1 MKLKRNFKTLLMI
14 IATVMS
20 VVSGILIDSGT
31 LAYAATTYTL
41 TLNWDDGVEWVATDR
56 NGTDRWEKGGSKTF
70 QAGSK
75 AYTYVKLRNGATVKS
90 FFSRQENYEWT
101 DYTYIS
107 GDLCYD
113 TWTMHDNRNVDIYTS
128 VSSSADVSY
137 DWDNL
142 VTGSKHYH
150 SSNGNESS
158 WSNLRDDLGRSP
170 APVYS
175 IYYKLQENRYR
186 ETCYGDNQE
195 DKDFGGYEIMLR
207 TEDSH
212 NSYWYGQSSYAN
224 GDRFDDWYR
233 DEFEGIKLSNLAIV
247 PVQIKGDKF
256 LQINISVK
264 NTNSYAK
271 EISLATCSD
280 IQVADDDNAATFFN
294 GNGFTMTNM
303 YCETSDNY
311 PFGTIPTATLNV
323 YAKDVPGYVTDADA
337 VYIGH
342 FVYRKEHVWLNNV
355 LGDKATN
362 YNKYAHGGTSGEG
375 ELDSGFSIAW
385 KNRTIAAGQTQTY
398 SYIIGIGKY
407 NSDNKITFNA
417 NGGELKTPGTS
428 INNPSGNYS
437 NKVTVTYG
445 TDTYSSMSNDIPER
459 AGYTFDG
466 WWTTPND
473 SNASVMVYD
482 ASGKCNNDCNYW
494 KNNQWQGT
502 NDLTVYAHWKANTYT
517 VRLNTGDIPSSELTK
532 LTETASTEGWTWN
545 ENGRYFSKAFV
556 QNENNYL
563 PGVNKFFSA
572 NNYESVGSK
581 VTDKYFVQDKAK
593 NPTKVL
599 YNWWTS
605 GEGGTDIG
613 RGKKIYNNLY
623 EISKDNSGIVNLYP
637 HWMGYTTVFN
647 YTDNA
652 PANTAGLTVTI
663 NNSINDGMDNCLYQV
678 YGSCFFYKGTDGEYH
693 DYEEGTNPD
702 LKVTASIP
710 DNNGYK
716 YIFNGWHHK
725 NWNYLTDGLGKLTY
739 KNNYDIGK
747 GKASYVLSPHFSRV
761 GISYDVR
768 LNANVP
774 ENTESTLQVLHRNGI
789 SSYIYDSNSRYF
801 SRELTYDDL
810 QDMLSPDVYSLKGY
824 HLVSRSNWYTEKTG
838 GNTVSAPCNNTKT
851 EYPDWTEKNWNLTTT
866 DGATVDLYARWQANN
881 YKIAYNLDGGTYGT
895 SHPTSAD
902 YDTMVTID
910 NPSKSG
916 YTFTGWTI
924 TGYDSTA
931 SGHNASAWTEET
943 GTSYKNLTATD
954 GATVT
959 FTATWKKEAPKTAN
973 LQTTGDVGIKTTS
986 HATKTVVNI
995 GSSVQVSAVLNTG
1008 YVFKGWYNGDVK
1020 VSDDLSFVY
1029 TMPNKDTVL
1038 TAKTEIKWYTM
1049 TFDPN
1054 GGILKNP
1061 GNNLYNAEWK
1071 NGNTVSVGWNIND
1084 FCYMNGDIPTRRG
1097 YRFTGWYLGSE
1108 SVYNKYGI
1116 AIKNSSLYSY
1126 DTDYHWRYDGNVTVK
1141 AGWDAINYKIS
1152 YKVVTGAGSIPSQT
1166 VYYGD
1171 SFTLAD
1177 GNAFTYTGHTFS
1189 HWYVRRSSDKKV
1201 FCYDGNWHTTDGSD
1215 LYGSDVSNWYPYNN
1229 SGLTFEMND
1238 SWIRSDIDADEEFV
1252 FWGFWAADEYNII
1265 YNLNGGTLNGKTN
1278 PDTYNIETPTFTL
1291 NNPTRTGYIFAGWCE
1306 SKDTSYVYNR
1316 NANEVIKKD
1325 ESDSTS
1331 CFIPECYASL
1341 DYAPVFD
1348 PAYYLAKYPDL
1359 KSAYGDDA
1367 NKALSHFVKYGMKEG
1382 RQGSAEFEVNAY
1394 KAKYKDLKDAF
1405 GDNLPKYYIHY
1416 ILAGKSEGR
1425 TISQA
1430 SISIY
1435 QGSIG
1440 NRTYTATWTP
1450 IEYSIVYTK
1459 GYTNNA
1465 KDDVIQSGIKYN
1477 KDVTLI
1483 SNPFTGRS
1491 YTVKYSTSTTDRDWD
1506 KVTAPAGFNGT
1517 LEFAHWNIL
1526 SKTYAAGTKLKNLTT
1541 KNGDKITATAQW
1553 KDKKFTLPVV
1563 SRPGY
1568 VFAGWYSMVD
1578 RKVYK
1583 ANTEY
1588 TISQAL
1594 TAYDNTFTAQWTA
1607 KTDTP
1612 YKVEHY
1618 KMNLDGTT
1626 YTLADTDNFKGTT
1639 DTSVTPAIKTYEGFT
1654 SPSTQTVTIK
1664 GDGTTVV
1671 KYYYTRNKYTLD
1683 LNGLIN
1689 GTLRGNLVDVVK
1701 NPITGAEDRHTAG
1714 TAVVT
1719 VNGTVVGN
1727 KVTDYC
1733 NEVYYG
1739 SSISIITTAESGYNI
1754 IDNSNVNFKMPAEG
1768 KTVTVTINAK
1778 DTKYLVRHWKKN
1790 VNTDSKTYNENSLN
1804 DSNYTMYDAEYLNG
1818 KAYSW
1823 VKPVVRTLEGFTY
1836 KGVLPSEGTAYVK
1849 PDGTTVI
1856 DVYYTR
1862 NTYTINGGNV
1872 NANVEYG
1879 NGISSV
1885 SGLKTYEYEQKVTLT
1900 ANLKVG
1906 YHWHGTDKCA
1916 SSGKYPTGWYSRNN
1930 SGVDGILTDNT
1941 TYNSQTIK
1949 FNMPARNVYLGVK
1962 ATNNSYTVV
1971 YNKNQ
1976 PVEPKSISNVT
1987 GSTESQTF
1995 IYDESQNLRNNGF
2008 TLTGYTRKSGWM
2020 TKPSKNGNGT
2030 ADFSYGQSVK
2040 NLTTVNL
2047 GTVNLYAIWEDNAP
2061 EEINISST
2069 NNFAATQTV
2078 TLTARDYGSGI
2089 NYISFGKDE
2098 KYEKVTCNADGSVTF
2113 TRKVNASGTYIFSV
2127 KDKNGKVSKK
2137 TITFYQTTLNTNK
2150 NNIVSSDGKNVIESD
2165 FTSVPETLST
2175 YISINEAGKSI
2186 TPVTKRDGVDF
2197 KRDGVDFLGW
2207 STDRKGK
2214 TGIISIKADG
2224 NKTCYAIW
2232 KDTKKPVAV
2241 LEDVTSNLSASQT
2254 ITFKLY
2260 DTAEGKTNTGSDIA
2274 GYYIGTNPDAKS
2286 NTKKNVTADKNGTY
2300 SGSETITLNGE
2311 TTYYIFPYDKAGNI
2325 GDTIKL
2331 KSTGNN
2337 NTPEITPG
2345 ILFHRVDFNANG
2357 STDSPATV
2365 NIPYAVIPHGSTI
2378 TMPTAYRLGYHDYT
2392 GSDEQTADNDGKTS
2406 YWGTDSK
2413 AVTGFNTLK
2422 VTKSQTCFALWKANK
2437 YTITLVS
2444 NKPDTKNGYR
2454 VNSTYSPENDTK
2466 ITVTFDEVIP
2476 FSKAKNPE
2484 ITGWTFKGYAFNE
2497 LSTSDNNNSKT
2508 VVSTNQKFGLQFVK
2522 DWYKDAGKTFE
2533 NVSDITLYAAW
2544 SENRYTVN
2552 YNTTGGTALKLNRI
2566 TYWYEDEFSLPDA
2579 TGDYYNTF
2587 MKLEDNK
2594 KAVTTYRPAH
2604 HFVMWK
2610 CVSDENSNGDVYSS
2624 GGKAVR
2630 LVSKNNGE
2638 CTLNAVWK
2646 QKQIVT
2652 LNITSDTFKESMT
2665 NDYAALADAMWA
2677 EKGTGYI
2684 KDQTAIKEYTFT
2696 KTSDIKETK

>member
-1 MKLKRNFKTLLMI
+1 MKLKRTFKTLLMI

-20 VVSGILIDSGT
+20 VVSGILIDSGI

-75 AYTYVKLRNGATVKS
+75 AYTYVKLKNGATVKS
-90 FFSRQENYEWT
+90 FFSRQENKDWT
-101 DYTYIS
+101 DYTYTS
-107 GDLCYD
+107 GSLCYD
-113 TWTMHDNRNVDIYTS
+113 TWTMYNNRNVDIYTS

-142 VTGSKHYH
+142 VTSSKHYH
-150 SSNGNESS
+150 SSNGNEAS

-170 APVYS
+170 APIYS

-311 PFGTIPTATLNV
+311 HGGTIPAATLNV

-362 YNKYAHGGTSGEG
+362 YNKYKHGGTSGEG

-581 VTDKYFVQDKAK
+581 VTDKYFVQDKTK

-605 GEGGTDIG
+605 ASGGTDIG

-693 DYEEGTNPD
+693 DYEGTNPD

-710 DNNGYK
+710 DSNGYK

-739 KNNYDIGK
+739 KNNYNIGQ
-747 GKASYVLSPHFSRV
+747 GKTSYSLSPHFSRV
-761 GISYDVR
+761 GINYNVR

-774 ENTESTLQVLHRNGI
+774 DTESTLQVLHQNGI
-789 SSYIYDSNSRYF
+789 SSYIYNSTSRYF
-801 SRELTYDDL
+801 SRELTYDDS

-866 DGATVDLYARWQANN
+866 DRATVDLYARWQANN

-902 YDTMVTID
+902 YDTIVTID
-910 NPSKSG
+910 NPSKAG

-959 FTATWKKEAPKTAN
+959 FTATWSKEAPKTARYTVKHYQMN
-973 LQTTGDVGIKTTS
+973 TDGTYPSTPTNMESFSGLIGSSVTPAVKDYGQIFDKPSTKTVTISADGNTTVEYKYPRKKARVIVGKSTGIKTTDPVPGDY
-986 HATKTVVNI
+986 ADGYIGQTVTL
-995 GSSVQVSAVLNTG
+995 SAIPETG
-1008 YVFKGWYNGDVK
+1008 YRFKNWTSLLKENYGTVFSTTAGFNYTLTYNDSTAIQHQYGNGT
-1020 VSDDLSFVY
+1020 S
-1029 TMPNKDTVL
+1029 TMWGAYMQANAEPITYN
-1038 TAKTEIKWYTM
+1038 IKYNY
-1049 TFDPN
+1049 N
-1054 GGILKNP
+1054 GGIKGAFAPTSAKYNEDVKISNPTKKNCIFAGWTITGYDPNTSGHSSATWTDETGASFKNLASVEGKTVTFTATWVQKDVHLVTISGRGIKLSKPLSYDGHVGETKRITAELKP
-1061 GNNLYNAEWK
+1061 
-1071 NGNTVSVGWNIND
+1071 
-1084 FCYMNGDIPTRRG
+1084 G
-1097 YRFTGWYLGSE
+1097 YRFVNWTNYYNANEVISTDKDFDYKLTDKDYDNYL
-1108 SVYNKYGI
+1108 
-1116 AIKNSSLYSY
+1116 
-1126 DTDYHWRYDGNVTVK
+1126 
-1141 AGWDAINYKIS
+1141 
-1152 YKVVTGAGSIPSQT
+1152 
-1166 VYYGD
+1166 
-1171 SFTLAD
+1171 
-1177 GNAFTYTGHTFS
+1177 
-1189 HWYVRRSSDKKV
+1189 SDKGGTYLK
-1201 FCYDGNWHTTDGSD
+1201 
-1215 LYGSDVSNWYPYNN
+1215 SNAVP
-1229 SGLTFEMND
+1229 
-1238 SWIRSDIDADEEFV
+1238 ID
-1252 FWGFWAADEYNII
+1252 YTIT
-1265 YNLNGGTLNGKTN
+1265 YKLNGGTASN
-1278 PDTYNIETPTFTL
+1278 PVSYNVESNTFTL
-1291 NNPTRTGYIFAGWCE
+1291 NNPTRAGYTFAGWTGTDITGT
-1306 SKDTSYVYNR
+1306 SKTVTIN
-1316 NANEVIKKD
+1316 
-1325 ESDSTS
+1325 
-1331 CFIPECYASL
+1331 
-1341 DYAPVFD
+1341 
-1348 PAYYLAKYPDL
+1348 
-1359 KSAYGDDA
+1359 
-1367 NKALSHFVKYGMKEG
+1367 
-1382 RQGSAEFEVNAY
+1382 QGS
-1394 KAKYKDLKDAF
+1394 
-1405 GDNLPKYYIHY
+1405 
-1416 ILAGKSEGR
+1416 
-1425 TISQA
+1425 T
-1430 SISIY
+1430 
-1435 QGSIG
+1435 G

-1450 IEYSIVYTK
+1450 INYTINYDLN
-1459 GYTNNA
+1459 GGTVA
-1465 KDDVIQSGIKYN
+1465 V
-1477 KDVTLI
+1477 
-1483 SNPFTGRS
+1483 SNPTS
-1491 YTVKYSTSTTDRDWD
+1491 YNIETPT
-1506 KVTAPAGFNGT
+1506 
-1517 LEFAHWNIL
+1517 FALNNPIRL
-1526 SKTYAAGTKLKNLTT
+1526 
-1541 KNGDKITATAQW
+1541 
-1553 KDKKFTLPVV
+1553 
-1563 SRPGY
+1563 GY
-1568 VFAGWYSMVD
+1568 VFAGWTGSNGTTPQKNVSIYKGSTGN
-1578 RKVYK
+1578 KFYK
-1583 ANTEY
+1583 AN
-1588 TISQAL
+1588 
-1594 TAYDNTFTAQWTA
+1594 WTA
-1607 KTDTP
+1607 ADVGYTVNHYVMDINGNYPSTPTKT
-1612 YKVEHY
+1612 ER
-1618 KMNLDGTT
+1618 LSG
-1626 YTLADTDNFKGTT
+1626 FT
-1639 DTSVTPAIKTYEGFT
+1639 DTSVTAKRLSLGNGFT
-1654 SPSTQTVTIK
+1654 YPDVQTVKIK
-1664 GDGTTVV
+1664 ADGTTVV

-1778 DTKYLVRHWKKN
+1778 DTKYLVRYWKKN

-1804 DSNYTMYDAEYLNG
+1804 DSNYTMYDAEYLSG

-1900 ANLKVG
+1900 ANLKTG

-2089 NYISFGKDE
+2089 DYISFEKDE

-2150 NNIVSSDGKNVIESD
+2150 NNIVSSDEKNVIESD

-2197 KRDGVDFLGW
+2197 LGW

-2214 TGIISIKADG
+2214 TGIISIKADD
-2224 NKTCYAIW
+2224 NKTYYAVW

-2274 GYYIGTNPDAKS
+2274 GYYIGTNPDAES

-2378 TMPTAYRLGYHDYT
+2378 TMPTAYRFGYHDYT

>member
-1 MKLKRNFKTLLMI
+1 MKLKRTFKTLLMI

-41 TLNWDDGVEWVATDR
+41 TLNWDDGVEWVATDKD
-56 NGTDRWEKGGSKTF
+56 GIYRWEKGGSKTF

-75 AYTYVKLRNGATVKS
+75 AYTYVKLKNGATVKS
-90 FFSRQENYEWT
+90 FFARQENKDWT
-101 DYTYIS
+101 DYTYTS
-107 GDLCYD
+107 GSICYD
-113 TWTMHDNRNVDIYTS
+113 TWTMYNNRNVDIYTS

-142 VTGSKHYH
+142 VTSSKHYH
-150 SSNGNESS
+150 SSNGSEAS

-170 APVYS
+170 APIYS

-311 PFGTIPTATLNV
+311 HGGTIPAATLNV

-362 YNKYAHGGTSGEG
+362 YNKYKHDGTSGDDA
-375 ELDSGFSIAW
+375 LDSGFSIAW

-581 VTDKYFVQDKAK
+581 VTDKYFVQDKTK

-605 GEGGTDIG
+605 ASGGTDIG

-693 DYEEGTNPD
+693 DYEGTNPD

-710 DNNGYK
+710 DSNGYK

-739 KNNYDIGK
+739 KNNYNIGQ
-747 GKASYVLSPHFSRV
+747 GKTSYSLSPHFSRV
-761 GISYDVR
+761 GINYNVR

-774 ENTESTLQVLHRNGI
+774 DTESTLQVLHQNGI
-789 SSYIYDSNSRYF
+789 SSYIYNSTSRYF
-801 SRELTYDDL
+801 SGELTYDDS

-838 GNTVSAPCNNTKT
+838 GNIVSAPCNNTKT

-866 DGATVDLYARWQANN
+866 DRATVDLYARWQANN

-902 YDTMVTID
+902 YDTIVTID
-910 NPSKSG
+910 NPSKAG

-959 FTATWKKEAPKTAN
+959 FTATWSKEAPKTARYTVKHYQMN
-973 LQTTGDVGIKTTS
+973 TDGTYPSTPTNMESFSGLIGSSVTPAVKDYGQIFDKPSTKTVTISADGNTTVEYKYPRKKARVIVGKSTGIKTTDPVPGDY
-986 HATKTVVNI
+986 ADGYIGQTVTL
-995 GSSVQVSAVLNTG
+995 SAIPETG
-1008 YVFKGWYNGDVK
+1008 YRFKNWTSLLKENYGTVFSTTAGFNYTLTYNDSTAIQHQYGNGT
-1020 VSDDLSFVY
+1020 S
-1029 TMPNKDTVL
+1029 TMWGAYMQANAEPITYN
-1038 TAKTEIKWYTM
+1038 IKYNY
-1049 TFDPN
+1049 N
-1054 GGILKNP
+1054 GGIKGAFAPTSAKYNEDVKISNPTKKNC
-1061 GNNLYNAEWK
+1061 
-1071 NGNTVSVGWNIND
+1071 I
-1084 FCYMNGDIPTRRG
+1084 F
-1097 YRFTGWYLGSE
+1097 
-1108 SVYNKYGI
+1108 
-1116 AIKNSSLYSY
+1116 
-1126 DTDYHWRYDGNVTVK
+1126 
-1141 AGWDAINYKIS
+1141 AGWTITGYDPNTSGHSSATWTDETGASFKNLASVEGKTVTFTATWTPVNYTINY
-1152 YKVVTGAGSIPSQT
+1152 
-1166 VYYGD
+1166 D
-1171 SFTLAD
+1171 
-1177 GNAFTYTGHTFS
+1177 
-1189 HWYVRRSSDKKV
+1189 
-1201 FCYDGNWHTTDGSD
+1201 
-1215 LYGSDVSNWYPYNN
+1215 
-1229 SGLTFEMND
+1229 
-1238 SWIRSDIDADEEFV
+1238 
-1252 FWGFWAADEYNII
+1252 
-1265 YNLNGGTLNGKTN
+1265 LNGGTVAVSN
-1278 PDTYNIETPTFTL
+1278 PTSYNIETPTFAL
-1291 NNPTRTGYIFAGWCE
+1291 NNPIR
-1306 SKDTSYVYNR
+1306 
-1316 NANEVIKKD
+1316 
-1325 ESDSTS
+1325 
-1331 CFIPECYASL
+1331 L
-1341 DYAPVFD
+1341 
-1348 PAYYLAKYPDL
+1348 
-1359 KSAYGDDA
+1359 
-1367 NKALSHFVKYGMKEG
+1367 
-1382 RQGSAEFEVNAY
+1382 
-1394 KAKYKDLKDAF
+1394 
-1405 GDNLPKYYIHY
+1405 
-1416 ILAGKSEGR
+1416 
-1425 TISQA
+1425 
-1430 SISIY
+1430 
-1435 QGSIG
+1435 
-1440 NRTYTATWTP
+1440 
-1450 IEYSIVYTK
+1450 
-1459 GYTNNA
+1459 
-1465 KDDVIQSGIKYN
+1465 
-1477 KDVTLI
+1477 
-1483 SNPFTGRS
+1483 
-1491 YTVKYSTSTTDRDWD
+1491 
-1506 KVTAPAGFNGT
+1506 
-1517 LEFAHWNIL
+1517 
-1526 SKTYAAGTKLKNLTT
+1526 
-1541 KNGDKITATAQW
+1541 
-1553 KDKKFTLPVV
+1553 
-1563 SRPGY
+1563 GY
-1568 VFAGWYSMVD
+1568 VFAGWTGSNGTTPQKNVSIYKGSTGN
-1578 RKVYK
+1578 KFYK
-1583 ANTEY
+1583 AN
-1588 TISQAL
+1588 
-1594 TAYDNTFTAQWTA
+1594 WTA
-1607 KTDTP
+1607 ADVGYTVNHYVMDINGNYPSTPTKT
-1612 YKVEHY
+1612 ER
-1618 KMNLDGTT
+1618 LSG
-1626 YTLADTDNFKGTT
+1626 FT
-1639 DTSVTPAIKTYEGFT
+1639 DTSVTAKRLSLGNGFTYPDVQTVKIKT
-1654 SPSTQTVTIK
+1654 
-1664 GDGTTVV
+1664 DGTTVV

-1739 SSISIITTAESGYNI
+1739 SSISIITTAESGYSI
-1754 IDNSNVNFKMPAEG
+1754 IDNTNVNFKMPAEG

-1804 DSNYTMYDAEYLNG
+1804 DSNYTMYDAEYLSG

-1900 ANLKVG
+1900 ANLKTG

-2069 NNFAATQTV
+2069 NDFAATQTV

-2089 NYISFGKDE
+2089 DYISFEKDE

-2186 TPVTKRDGVDF
+2186 TPVT

-2378 TMPTAYRLGYHDYT
+2378 TMPTAYRFGYHDYT

-2406 YWGTDSK
+2406 YWGTNSK

>member
-20 VVSGILIDSGT
+20 VVSGIFIDSGT

-428 INNPSGNYS
+428 INNPSENYS

-581 VTDKYFVQDKAK
+581 VTDKYFVQDKTK

-605 GEGGTDIG
+605 GKGGTDIG

-647 YTDNA
+647 YSDTA
-652 PANTAGLTVTI
+652 PSNTAGQTVTI
-663 NNSINDGMDNCLYQV
+663 NNNINDGMDNNLYQV
-678 YGSCFFYKGTDGEYH
+678 YGNCFFYKGIDGEYH
-693 DYEEGTNPD
+693 DYEGTNPD

-710 DNNGYK
+710 DSNGYK

-739 KNNYDIGK
+739 KNNYNIGQ
-747 GKASYVLSPHFSRV
+747 GKTSYSLSPHFSRV
-761 GISYDVR
+761 GINYNVR

-774 ENTESTLQVLHRNGI
+774 DTESTLQVLHQNGI
-789 SSYIYDSNSRYF
+789 SSYIYNSTSRYF
-801 SRELTYDDL
+801 SRELTYDDS

-838 GNTVSAPCNNTKT
+838 GNIVSAPCNNTKT

-866 DGATVDLYARWQANN
+866 DRATVDLYARWQANN

-902 YDTMVTID
+902 YDTIVTID
-910 NPSKSG
+910 NPSKAG

-959 FTATWKKEAPKTAN
+959 FTATWSKEAPKTARYTVKHYQMN
-973 LQTTGDVGIKTTS
+973 TDGTYPSTPTNMESFSGLIGSSVTPAVKDYGQIFDKPSTKTVTISADGNTTVEYKYPRKKARVIVGKSTGIKTTDPVPGDY
-986 HATKTVVNI
+986 ADGYIGQTVTL
-995 GSSVQVSAVLNTG
+995 SAIPETG
-1008 YVFKGWYNGDVK
+1008 YRFKNWTSLLKENYGTVFSTTAGFNYTLTYNDSTAIQHQYGNGT
-1020 VSDDLSFVY
+1020 S
-1029 TMPNKDTVL
+1029 TMWGAYMQANAEPITYN
-1038 TAKTEIKWYTM
+1038 IKYNY
-1049 TFDPN
+1049 N
-1054 GGILKNP
+1054 GGIKGAFAPTSAKYNEDVKISNPTKKNCIFAGWTITGYDPNTSGHSSATWTDETGASFKNLASVEGKTVTFTATWVQKDVHLVTISGRGIKLSKPLSYDGHVGETKRITAELKP
-1061 GNNLYNAEWK
+1061 
-1071 NGNTVSVGWNIND
+1071 
-1084 FCYMNGDIPTRRG
+1084 G
-1097 YRFTGWYLGSE
+1097 YRFVNWTNYYNANEVISTDKDFDYKLTDKDYDNYL
-1108 SVYNKYGI
+1108 
-1116 AIKNSSLYSY
+1116 
-1126 DTDYHWRYDGNVTVK
+1126 
-1141 AGWDAINYKIS
+1141 
-1152 YKVVTGAGSIPSQT
+1152 
-1166 VYYGD
+1166 
-1171 SFTLAD
+1171 
-1177 GNAFTYTGHTFS
+1177 
-1189 HWYVRRSSDKKV
+1189 SDKGGTYLK
-1201 FCYDGNWHTTDGSD
+1201 
-1215 LYGSDVSNWYPYNN
+1215 SNAVP
-1229 SGLTFEMND
+1229 
-1238 SWIRSDIDADEEFV
+1238 ID
-1252 FWGFWAADEYNII
+1252 YTIT
-1265 YNLNGGTLNGKTN
+1265 YKLNGGTASN
-1278 PDTYNIETPTFTL
+1278 PVSYNVESNTFTL
-1291 NNPTRTGYIFAGWCE
+1291 NNPTRAGYTFAGWTGTDITGT
-1306 SKDTSYVYNR
+1306 SKTVTIN
-1316 NANEVIKKD
+1316 
-1325 ESDSTS
+1325 
-1331 CFIPECYASL
+1331 
-1341 DYAPVFD
+1341 
-1348 PAYYLAKYPDL
+1348 
-1359 KSAYGDDA
+1359 
-1367 NKALSHFVKYGMKEG
+1367 
-1382 RQGSAEFEVNAY
+1382 QGS
-1394 KAKYKDLKDAF
+1394 
-1405 GDNLPKYYIHY
+1405 
-1416 ILAGKSEGR
+1416 
-1425 TISQA
+1425 T
-1430 SISIY
+1430 
-1435 QGSIG
+1435 G

-1450 IEYSIVYTK
+1450 VNYTINYDLN
-1459 GYTNNA
+1459 GGTVA
-1465 KDDVIQSGIKYN
+1465 V
-1477 KDVTLI
+1477 
-1483 SNPFTGRS
+1483 SNPTS
-1491 YTVKYSTSTTDRDWD
+1491 YNIETPT
-1506 KVTAPAGFNGT
+1506 
-1517 LEFAHWNIL
+1517 FALNNPIRL
-1526 SKTYAAGTKLKNLTT
+1526 
-1541 KNGDKITATAQW
+1541 
-1553 KDKKFTLPVV
+1553 
-1563 SRPGY
+1563 GY
-1568 VFAGWYSMVD
+1568 VFAGWTGSNGTTPQKNVSIYKGSTGN
-1578 RKVYK
+1578 KFYK
-1583 ANTEY
+1583 AN
-1588 TISQAL
+1588 
-1594 TAYDNTFTAQWTA
+1594 WTA
-1607 KTDTP
+1607 ADVGYTVNHYVMDINGNYPSTPTKT
-1612 YKVEHY
+1612 ER
-1618 KMNLDGTT
+1618 LSG
-1626 YTLADTDNFKGTT
+1626 FT
-1639 DTSVTPAIKTYEGFT
+1639 DTSVTAKRLSLGNGFTYPDVQTVKIKT
-1654 SPSTQTVTIK
+1654 
-1664 GDGTTVV
+1664 DGTTVV

-1739 SSISIITTAESGYNI
+1739 SSISIITTAESGYSI
-1754 IDNSNVNFKMPAEG
+1754 IDNTNVNFKMPAEG

-1804 DSNYTMYDAEYLNG
+1804 DSNYTMYDAEYLSG

-1900 ANLKVG
+1900 ANLKTG

-2069 NNFAATQTV
+2069 NDFAATQTV

-2089 NYISFGKDE
+2089 DYISFEKDE

-2186 TPVTKRDGVDF
+2186 TPVT

-2378 TMPTAYRLGYHDYT
+2378 TMPTAYRFGYHDYT

>member
-1 MKLKRNFKTLLMI
+1 MKLKRTFKTLLMI

-20 VVSGILIDSGT
+20 VISGILTDSGT

-41 TLNWDDGVEWVATDR
+41 TLNWDDGVEWVATDKD
-56 NGTDRWEKGGSKTF
+56 GIYRWEKGGSKTF

-75 AYTYVKLRNGATVKS
+75 AYTYVKLKNGATVKS
-90 FFSRQENYEWT
+90 FFSRQENKDWT
-101 DYTYIS
+101 DYTYTS
-107 GDLCYD
+107 GSLCYD
-113 TWTMHDNRNVDIYTS
+113 TWTMHNNRNVDIYTS

-142 VTGSKHYH
+142 VTNSKHYH
-150 SSNGNESS
+150 SSNGNEAS

-170 APVYS
+170 APIYS

-207 TEDSH
+207 TEDNH

-256 LQINISVK
+256 LQINISIK

-311 PFGTIPTATLNV
+311 HGGTIPAATLNV

-342 FVYRKEHVWLNNV
+342 FVYRKEHIWLNNV

-362 YNKYAHGGTSGEG
+362 YNKYKHGGTSGEG

-385 KNRTIAAGQTQTY
+385 KNRTIAAGQPQTY

-417 NGGELKTPGTS
+417 NGGELKTPGTN

-517 VRLNTGDIPSSELTK
+517 VRLNTGNIPSSELTK
-532 LTETASTEGWTWN
+532 LAETASTEGWTWN
-545 ENGRYFSKAFV
+545 ENGRYFSKAFI

-581 VTDKYFVQDKAK
+581 VTDKYFVQDKTK

-605 GEGGTDIG
+605 ASGGTDIG
-613 RGKKIYNNLY
+613 RGEKTYNNLY

-647 YTDNA
+647 YTDTA
-652 PANTAGLTVTI
+652 PSNTAGQTVTI
-663 NNSINDGMDNCLYQV
+663 NNNINDGIDNNLYQV

-693 DYEEGTNPD
+693 DYEGTNPD

-710 DNNGYK
+710 NSNGYK

-761 GISYDVR
+761 GIDYIVR
-768 LNANVP
+768 LHANVP
-774 ENTESTLQVLHRNGI
+774 ANTESTLQVLHQNGI
-789 SSYIYDSNSRYF
+789 SSYIYDSNSF

-824 HLVSRSNWYTEKTG
+824 HLISRSNWYTEKTG
-838 GNTVSAPCNNTKT
+838 GNTVSAPCNNTEA
-851 EYPDWTEKNWNLTTT
+851 EYPDWAESNWNLTTE

-895 SHPTSAD
+895 SHPTSVD

-910 NPSKSG
+910 NPSKTG

-924 TGYDSTA
+924 TGYDSTT
-931 SGHNASAWTEET
+931 SGYAGSTWTDET

-959 FTATWKKEAPKTAN
+959 FTATWSKEAPKTARYTVKHYQMNADGTYPSTPTNMESFSGLIGSSATPAVKDYGQIFDKPSTKTVTISADGSTTVEYKYPRKKARVIVGKNTGIKTTDPIPGDYADGYIGQTVTLSATPETGYRFKNWTSLLKKNYGTVFSNTASFNYTLTYNDSTAIQHQYGNGTSTMWGAYMQANAEPITYNIKYNYNGGIKGAFAPTSAKYNEDVKISNPTKKNCIFAGWTITGYDTETSGHNASAWTGETGASFKN
-973 LQTTGDVGIKTTS
+973 LASIEGKTVTFTAVWNVATANFQTTGDTGIASTS
-986 HATKTVVNI
+986 HPNKTSENI
-995 GSSVQVSAVLNTG
+995 GSSINVNAKLNNG
-1008 YVFKGWYNGDVK
+1008 YTFAGWYNGSTL
-1020 VSDDLSFVY
+1020 VSDKMNFNY
-1029 TMPNKDTVL
+1029 TMPDADTVL
-1038 TAKTEIKWYTM
+1038 TAKTTPAKYT
-1049 TFDPN
+1049 
-1054 GGILKNP
+1054 I
-1061 GNNLYNAEWK
+1061 
-1071 NGNTVSVGWNIND
+1071 
-1084 FCYMNGDIPTRRG
+1084 
-1097 YRFTGWYLGSE
+1097 
-1108 SVYNKYGI
+1108 
-1116 AIKNSSLYSY
+1116 SY
-1126 DTDYHWRYDGNVTVK
+1126 D
-1141 AGWDAINYKIS
+1141 
-1152 YKVVTGAGSIPSQT
+1152 
-1166 VYYGD
+1166 
-1171 SFTLAD
+1171 
-1177 GNAFTYTGHTFS
+1177 
-1189 HWYVRRSSDKKV
+1189 
-1201 FCYDGNWHTTDGSD
+1201 
-1215 LYGSDVSNWYPYNN
+1215 
-1229 SGLTFEMND
+1229 
-1238 SWIRSDIDADEEFV
+1238 
-1252 FWGFWAADEYNII
+1252 
-1265 YNLNGGTLNGKTN
+1265 LNGGAVAVSN
-1278 PDTYNIETPTFTL
+1278 PTSYNIETPTFTL
-1291 NNPTRTGYIFAGWCE
+1291 NNPVRLGYVFVGWTGSNGTTTPQ
-1306 SKDTSYVYNR
+1306 KNV
-1316 NANEVIKKD
+1316 
-1325 ESDSTS
+1325 
-1331 CFIPECYASL
+1331 
-1341 DYAPVFD
+1341 
-1348 PAYYLAKYPDL
+1348 
-1359 KSAYGDDA
+1359 
-1367 NKALSHFVKYGMKEG
+1367 
-1382 RQGSAEFEVNAY
+1382 
-1394 KAKYKDLKDAF
+1394 
-1405 GDNLPKYYIHY
+1405 
-1416 ILAGKSEGR
+1416 
-1425 TISQA
+1425 
-1430 SISIY
+1430 SIY
-1435 QGSIG
+1435 KGSTG
-1440 NRTYTATWTP
+1440 NRTYKANWTANT
-1450 IEYSIVYTK
+1450 
-1459 GYTNNA
+1459 
-1465 KDDVIQSGIKYN
+1465 
-1477 KDVTLI
+1477 
-1483 SNPFTGRS
+1483 
-1491 YTVKYSTSTTDRDWD
+1491 
-1506 KVTAPAGFNGT
+1506 
-1517 LEFAHWNIL
+1517 
-1526 SKTYAAGTKLKNLTT
+1526 GTK
-1541 KNGDKITATAQW
+1541 
-1553 KDKKFTLPVV
+1553 
-1563 SRPGY
+1563 
-1568 VFAGWYSMVD
+1568 
-1578 RKVYK
+1578 
-1583 ANTEY
+1583 Y
-1588 TISQAL
+1588 T
-1594 TAYDNTFTAQWTA
+1594 
-1607 KTDTP
+1607 
-1612 YKVEHY
+1612 VEHY

-1626 YTLADTDNFKGTT
+1626 YTLADTDNLKGTT
-1639 DTSVTPAIKTYEGFT
+1639 DTSVTPAVKTYEGFT

-1739 SSISIITTAESGYNI
+1739 SSISIITTAESGYSI
-1754 IDNSNVNFKMPAEG
+1754 IDNGNVSFKMPAEG

-1778 DTKYLVRHWKKN
+1778 DTKYLVRRWKKN

-1804 DSNYTMYDAEYLNG
+1804 DSNYTIYDAEYLNG

-1823 VKPVVRTLEGFTY
+1823 VTPDIKTYEGFTY
-1836 KGVLPSEGTAYVK
+1836 KATLPSEGTAYVK

-1900 ANLKVG
+1900 ANLKIG

-1949 FNMPARNVYLGVK
+1949 FNMPARNVYLKVK

-1987 GSTESQTF
+1987 GSIESQTF

-2008 TLTGYTRKSGWM
+2008 TLTGYTKKSGWM
-2020 TKPSKNGNGT
+2020 TASSKNGNGT

-2047 GTVNLYAIWEDNAP
+2047 GTVNLYAIWEDNTP

-2069 NNFAATQTV
+2069 NDFAATQTV

-2089 NYISFGKDE
+2089 DYISFGKDE

-2175 YISINEAGKSI
+2175 ISINEAGKSI
-2186 TPVTKRDGVDF
+2186 TPVT

-2214 TGIISIKADG
+2214 TGIISIKADD
-2224 NKTCYAIW
+2224 NKTYYAVW

-2274 GYYIGTNPDAKS
+2274 GYYIGTNPDAES

-2508 VVSTNQKFGLQFVK
+2508 VVRTNQKFGLQFVK

-2652 LNITSDTFKESMT
+2652 LNITSDTFRESMT

-2677 EKGTGYI
+2677 KKGTGYI

>member
-1 MKLKRNFKTLLMI
+1 MKLKRTFKTLLMI

-20 VVSGILIDSGT
+20 IVSGILIDSGT

-41 TLNWDDGVEWVATDR
+41 TLNWDDGVEWVATDKD
-56 NGTDRWEKGGSKTF
+56 GIYRWEKGGSKTF

-75 AYTYVKLRNGATVKS
+75 AYTYVKLKNGATIKS

-170 APVYS
+170 APIYS

-311 PFGTIPTATLNV
+311 HGGTIPAATLNV

-362 YNKYAHGGTSGEG
+362 YNKYKHGGTSGEG

-605 GEGGTDIG
+605 ASGGTDIG

-693 DYEEGTNPD
+693 DYEGTNPD

-710 DNNGYK
+710 DSNGYK

-739 KNNYDIGK
+739 KNNYNIGQ
-747 GKASYVLSPHFSRV
+747 GKTSYSLSPHFSRV
-761 GISYDVR
+761 GINYNVR

-774 ENTESTLQVLHRNGI
+774 DTESTLQVLHQNGI
-789 SSYIYDSNSRYF
+789 SSYIYNSTSRYF
-801 SRELTYDDL
+801 SRELTYDDS

-838 GNTVSAPCNNTKT
+838 GNIVSAPCNNTKT

-866 DGATVDLYARWQANN
+866 DRATVDLYARWQANN

-902 YDTMVTID
+902 YDTIVTID
-910 NPSKSG
+910 NPSKAG

-1108 SVYNKYGI
+1108 SVYNKYGV

-1189 HWYVRRSSDKKV
+1189 YWYVRRSSDKKV

-1238 SWIRSDIDADEEFV
+1238 SWIRSDTDADEEFV

-1291 NNPTRTGYIFAGWCE
+1291 NNPTKTGYTFEGWTGTDITGT
-1306 SKDTSYVYNR
+1306 SKIV
-1316 NANEVIKKD
+1316 
-1325 ESDSTS
+1325 
-1331 CFIPECYASL
+1331 
-1341 DYAPVFD
+1341 
-1348 PAYYLAKYPDL
+1348 
-1359 KSAYGDDA
+1359 
-1367 NKALSHFVKYGMKEG
+1367 
-1382 RQGSAEFEVNAY
+1382 
-1394 KAKYKDLKDAF
+1394 
-1405 GDNLPKYYIHY
+1405 
-1416 ILAGKSEGR
+1416 
-1425 TISQA
+1425 TIN
-1430 SISIY
+1430 

-1465 KDDVIQSGIKYN
+1465 KDDVIQNGIKYN

-1491 YTVKYSTSTTDRDWD
+1491 YTVKYSTSTSDRDWD

-1563 SRPGY
+1563 NRPGY

-1739 SSISIITTAESGYNI
+1739 SSISIITTAESGYSI
-1754 IDNSNVNFKMPAEG
+1754 IDNTNVNFKMPAEG

-1804 DSNYTMYDAEYLNG
+1804 DSNYTMYDAEYLSG

-1900 ANLKVG
+1900 ANLKTG

-1987 GSTESQTF
+1987 GNTESQTF

-2089 NYISFGKDE
+2089 DYISFGKDE

-2365 NIPYAVIPHGSTI
+2365 NIPYVVIPHGSTI

-2476 FSKAKNPE
+2476 FSNAKNPE

-2552 YNTTGGTALKLNRI
+2552 YNTTGGTALKFNRI

>member
-1 MKLKRNFKTLLMI
+1 MKLKRTFKTLLMI

-41 TLNWDDGVEWVATDR
+41 TLNWDDGVEWVATDKD
-56 NGTDRWEKGGSKTF
+56 GIYRWEKGGSKTF

-75 AYTYVKLRNGATVKS
+75 AYTYVKLKNGATVKS
-90 FFSRQENYEWT
+90 FFSRQENKDWT
-101 DYTYIS
+101 DYTYTS
-107 GDLCYD
+107 GSICYD
-113 TWTMHDNRNVDIYTS
+113 TWTMYNNRNVDIYTS

-142 VTGSKHYH
+142 VTSSKHYH
-150 SSNGNESS
+150 SSNGNEAS

-170 APVYS
+170 APIYS

-280 IQVADDDNAATFFN
+280 IQVADDDNATTFFN

-362 YNKYAHGGTSGEG
+362 YNKYKHGGTSGEG

-407 NSDNKITFNA
+407 NSNNKITFNT

-532 LTETASTEGWTWN
+532 LTETASTEGWAWN

-605 GEGGTDIG
+605 ASGGTDIG

-637 HWMGYTTVFN
+637 HWMGYTTMFN

-902 YDTMVTID
+902 YDTMVAID
-910 NPSKSG
+910 NPSKAG

-924 TGYDSTA
+924 MGYDSTT
-931 SGHNASAWTEET
+931 SGHNAATWTGET

-954 GATVT
+954 GAIVT
-959 FTATWKKEAPKTAN
+959 FTATWSKEAPKTAN
-973 LQTTGDVGIKTTS
+973 LQTTGDVGIKATS
-986 HATKTVVNI
+986 HPDKAVVNI
-995 GSSVQVSAVLNTG
+995 GSNVQVSAVLNTG
-1008 YVFKGWYNGDVK
+1008 YVFKGWYNGNVK

-1084 FCYMNGDIPTRRG
+1084 FCYMTGDIPTRRG

-1108 SVYNKYGI
+1108 SVYNKYGV
-1116 AIKNSSLYSY
+1116 AVRNSSLYSY
-1126 DTDYHWRYDGNVTVK
+1126 DIDYHWRYDGNVTVK

-1152 YKVVTGAGSIPSQT
+1152 YKVVTGAGNIPSQT
-1166 VYYGD
+1166 VHYGD

-1450 IEYSIVYTK
+1450 INYTINYDLN
-1459 GYTNNA
+1459 GGTVA
-1465 KDDVIQSGIKYN
+1465 V
-1477 KDVTLI
+1477 
-1483 SNPFTGRS
+1483 SNPTS
-1491 YTVKYSTSTTDRDWD
+1491 YNIETPT
-1506 KVTAPAGFNGT
+1506 
-1517 LEFAHWNIL
+1517 FALNNPIRL
-1526 SKTYAAGTKLKNLTT
+1526 
-1541 KNGDKITATAQW
+1541 
-1553 KDKKFTLPVV
+1553 
-1563 SRPGY
+1563 GY
-1568 VFAGWYSMVD
+1568 VFAGWTSNGTTPQKNVSIYKGSTGN
-1578 RKVYK
+1578 KFYK
-1583 ANTEY
+1583 AN
-1588 TISQAL
+1588 
-1594 TAYDNTFTAQWTA
+1594 WTA
-1607 KTDTP
+1607 ADVGYTVNHYVMDINGNYPSTPTKT
-1612 YKVEHY
+1612 ER
-1618 KMNLDGTT
+1618 LSG
-1626 YTLADTDNFKGTT
+1626 FT
-1639 DTSVTPAIKTYEGFT
+1639 DTSVTAKRLSLGNGFT
-1654 SPSTQTVTIK
+1654 YPDVQTVKIK
-1664 GDGTTVV
+1664 ADGTTVV

-1714 TAVVT
+1714 TTVVT
-1719 VNGTVVGN
+1719 VNETVVGN

-1739 SSISIITTAESGYNI
+1739 SSISIITTAESGYSI
-1754 IDNSNVNFKMPAEG
+1754 IDNSNVIFKMPAEG

-1900 ANLKVG
+1900 ANLKTG

-2069 NNFAATQTV
+2069 NNFAAAQTV

-2089 NYISFGKDE
+2089 DYISFEKDE

-2150 NNIVSSDGKNVIESD
+2150 NNIVSSDEKNVIESD

-2197 KRDGVDFLGW
+2197 LGW

-2214 TGIISIKADG
+2214 TGIISIKADD
-2224 NKTCYAIW
+2224 NKTYYAVW

-2274 GYYIGTNPDAKS
+2274 GYYIGTNPDAES

>member
-1 MKLKRNFKTLLMI
+1 MKLKRTFKTLLMI

-41 TLNWDDGVEWVATDR
+41 TLNWDDGVEWVATDKD
-56 NGTDRWEKGGSKTF
+56 GIYRWEKGGSKTF

-75 AYTYVKLRNGATVKS
+75 AYTYVKLKNGATVKS
-90 FFSRQENYEWT
+90 FFSRQENKDWT
-101 DYTYIS
+101 DYTYTS
-107 GDLCYD
+107 GSICYD
-113 TWTMHDNRNVDIYTS
+113 TWTMYNNRNVDIYTS

-142 VTGSKHYH
+142 VTSSKHYH
-150 SSNGNESS
+150 SSNGNEAS

-170 APVYS
+170 APIYS

-311 PFGTIPTATLNV
+311 HGGTIPAATLNV

-362 YNKYAHGGTSGEG
+362 YNKYKHGGTSGEG

-407 NSDNKITFNA
+407 NSNNKITFNT

-545 ENGRYFSKAFV
+545 ENDRYFSKAFV

-605 GEGGTDIG
+605 ASGGTDIG

-693 DYEEGTNPD
+693 DYEGTNPD

-710 DNNGYK
+710 DSNGYK

-739 KNNYDIGK
+739 KNNYNIGQ
-747 GKASYVLSPHFSRV
+747 GKTSYSLSPHFSRV
-761 GISYDVR
+761 GINYNVR

-774 ENTESTLQVLHRNGI
+774 DTESTLQVLHQNGI
-789 SSYIYDSNSRYF
+789 SSYIYNSTSRYF
-801 SRELTYDDL
+801 SRELTYDDS

-866 DGATVDLYARWQANN
+866 DRATVDLYARWQANN

-902 YDTMVTID
+902 YDTIVTID
-910 NPSKSG
+910 NPSKAG

-959 FTATWKKEAPKTAN
+959 FTATWSKEAPKTARYTVKHYQMN
-973 LQTTGDVGIKTTS
+973 TDGTYPSTPTNMESFSGLIGSSVTPAVKDYGQIFDKPSTKTVTISADGNTTVEYKYPRKKARVIVGKSTGIKTTDPVPGDY
-986 HATKTVVNI
+986 ADGYIGQTVTL
-995 GSSVQVSAVLNTG
+995 SAIPETG
-1008 YVFKGWYNGDVK
+1008 YRFKNWTSLLKENYGTVFSTTAGFNYTLTYNDSTAIQHQYGNGT
-1020 VSDDLSFVY
+1020 S
-1029 TMPNKDTVL
+1029 TMWGAYMQANAEPITYN
-1038 TAKTEIKWYTM
+1038 IKYNY
-1049 TFDPN
+1049 N
-1054 GGILKNP
+1054 GGIKGAFAPTSAKYNEDVKISNPTKKNCIFAGWTITGYDPNTSGHSSATWTDETGASFKNLASVEGKTVTFTAIWVQKDVHLVTISGRGIKLSKPLSYDGHVGETKRITAELKP
-1061 GNNLYNAEWK
+1061 
-1071 NGNTVSVGWNIND
+1071 
-1084 FCYMNGDIPTRRG
+1084 G
-1097 YRFTGWYLGSE
+1097 YRFVNWTNY
-1108 SVYNKYGI
+1108 YNANEVI
-1116 AIKNSSLYSY
+1116 S
-1126 DTDYHWRYDGNVTVK
+1126 TDKDF
-1141 AGWDAINYKIS
+1141 DYKITDKD
-1152 YKVVTGAGSIPSQT
+1152 YDN
-1166 VYYGD
+1166 Y
-1171 SFTLAD
+1171 L
-1177 GNAFTYTGHTFS
+1177 
-1189 HWYVRRSSDKKV
+1189 SDKGGTYLK
-1201 FCYDGNWHTTDGSD
+1201 
-1215 LYGSDVSNWYPYNN
+1215 SNAVP
-1229 SGLTFEMND
+1229 
-1238 SWIRSDIDADEEFV
+1238 IDYTITYE
-1252 FWGFWAADEYNII
+1252 
-1265 YNLNGGTLNGKTN
+1265 LNGGTASN
-1278 PDTYNIETPTFTL
+1278 PVSYNVESNTFTL
-1291 NNPTRTGYIFAGWCE
+1291 NNPTRAGYTFAGWTGTDITGT
-1306 SKDTSYVYNR
+1306 SKTVTIN
-1316 NANEVIKKD
+1316 
-1325 ESDSTS
+1325 
-1331 CFIPECYASL
+1331 
-1341 DYAPVFD
+1341 
-1348 PAYYLAKYPDL
+1348 
-1359 KSAYGDDA
+1359 
-1367 NKALSHFVKYGMKEG
+1367 
-1382 RQGSAEFEVNAY
+1382 QGS
-1394 KAKYKDLKDAF
+1394 
-1405 GDNLPKYYIHY
+1405 
-1416 ILAGKSEGR
+1416 
-1425 TISQA
+1425 T
-1430 SISIY
+1430 
-1435 QGSIG
+1435 G

-1450 IEYSIVYTK
+1450 VNYTINYDLN
-1459 GYTNNA
+1459 GGTVA
-1465 KDDVIQSGIKYN
+1465 V
-1477 KDVTLI
+1477 
-1483 SNPFTGRS
+1483 SNPTS
-1491 YTVKYSTSTTDRDWD
+1491 YNIETPT
-1506 KVTAPAGFNGT
+1506 
-1517 LEFAHWNIL
+1517 FALNNPIRL
-1526 SKTYAAGTKLKNLTT
+1526 
-1541 KNGDKITATAQW
+1541 
-1553 KDKKFTLPVV
+1553 
-1563 SRPGY
+1563 GY
-1568 VFAGWYSMVD
+1568 VFAGWTGSNGTTPQKNVSIYKGSTGN
-1578 RKVYK
+1578 KFYK
-1583 ANTEY
+1583 AN
-1588 TISQAL
+1588 
-1594 TAYDNTFTAQWTA
+1594 WTA
-1607 KTDTP
+1607 ADVGYTVNHYVMDINGNYPSTPTKT
-1612 YKVEHY
+1612 ER
-1618 KMNLDGTT
+1618 LSG
-1626 YTLADTDNFKGTT
+1626 FT
-1639 DTSVTPAIKTYEGFT
+1639 DTSVTAKRLSLGNGFTYPDVQTVKIKT
-1654 SPSTQTVTIK
+1654 
-1664 GDGTTVV
+1664 DGTTVV

-1714 TAVVT
+1714 TTVVT
-1719 VNGTVVGN
+1719 VNETVVGN

-1739 SSISIITTAESGYNI
+1739 SSISIITTAESGYSI
-1754 IDNSNVNFKMPAEG
+1754 IDNSNVIFKMPAEG

-1900 ANLKVG
+1900 ANLKTG

-2274 GYYIGTNPDAKS
+2274 GYYIGTNPDAES

>member
-1 MKLKRNFKTLLMI
+1 MKLKRTFKTLLMI

-41 TLNWDDGVEWVATDR
+41 TLNWDDGVEWVATDKD
-56 NGTDRWEKGGSKTF
+56 GIYRWEKGGSKTF

-75 AYTYVKLRNGATVKS
+75 AYTYVRLKNGATVKS
-90 FFSRQENYEWT
+90 FFSRQENKDWT
-101 DYTYIS
+101 DYTYTS
-107 GDLCYD
+107 GSLCYD
-113 TWTMHDNRNVDIYTS
+113 TWTMYNNRNVDIYTS
-128 VSSSADVSY
+128 ASSSADVSY

-142 VTGSKHYH
+142 VTSSKHYH
-150 SSNGNESS
+150 SSNGNEAS

-195 DKDFGGYEIMLR
+195 NKDFGGYEIMLR
-207 TEDSH
+207 TEDSN

-303 YCETSDNY
+303 YCETSTTQA
-311 PFGTIPTATLNV
+311 GTVPTATLNV

-407 NSDNKITFNA
+407 NSNNKITFNT

-532 LTETASTEGWTWN
+532 LTETASTEGWIWN

-581 VTDKYFVQDKAK
+581 VTDKYFVQDKTK

-605 GEGGTDIG
+605 ASGGTDIG

-647 YTDNA
+647 YSDTA
-652 PANTAGLTVTI
+652 PSNTAGQTVTI
-663 NNSINDGMDNCLYQV
+663 NNNINDGMDNNLYQV
-678 YGSCFFYKGTDGEYH
+678 YGNCFFYKGTDGEYH
-693 DYEEGTNPD
+693 DYEGTNPD

-710 DNNGYK
+710 DSNGYK

-739 KNNYDIGK
+739 KNNYNIGQ
-747 GKASYVLSPHFSRV
+747 GKTSYSLSPHFLRV
-761 GISYDVR
+761 GINYNVR

-774 ENTESTLQVLHRNGI
+774 DTESTLQVLHQNGI

-902 YDTMVTID
+902 YDTMVAID
-910 NPSKSG
+910 NPSKAG

-924 TGYDSTA
+924 MGYDSTT
-931 SGHNASAWTEET
+931 SGHNAATWTGET

-954 GATVT
+954 GAIVT
-959 FTATWKKEAPKTAN
+959 FTATWSKEAPKTAN
-973 LQTTGDVGIKTTS
+973 LQTTGDVGIKATS
-986 HATKTVVNI
+986 HPDKAAVNI
-995 GSSVQVSAVLNTG
+995 GSNVQVSAVLNTG
-1008 YVFKGWYNGDVK
+1008 YVFKGWYNGNVK

-1029 TMPNKDTVL
+1029 TMPNKDTVF

-1084 FCYMNGDIPTRRG
+1084 FCYMNGDIPTRKG

-1166 VYYGD
+1166 VHYGD

-1252 FWGFWAADEYNII
+1252 FWGFWTADEYNII

-1291 NNPTRTGYIFAGWCE
+1291 NNPTRTGYIFAGWTGTDITGT
-1306 SKDTSYVYNR
+1306 SKIV
-1316 NANEVIKKD
+1316 
-1325 ESDSTS
+1325 
-1331 CFIPECYASL
+1331 
-1341 DYAPVFD
+1341 
-1348 PAYYLAKYPDL
+1348 
-1359 KSAYGDDA
+1359 
-1367 NKALSHFVKYGMKEG
+1367 
-1382 RQGSAEFEVNAY
+1382 
-1394 KAKYKDLKDAF
+1394 
-1405 GDNLPKYYIHY
+1405 
-1416 ILAGKSEGR
+1416 
-1425 TISQA
+1425 TINH
-1430 SISIY
+1430 
-1435 QGSIG
+1435 GSIG

-1491 YTVKYSTSTTDRDWD
+1491 YTVKYSTPTTDRDWD

-1541 KNGDKITATAQW
+1541 RNGDKITATAQW
-1553 KDKKFTLPVV
+1553 KDKKFILPVV

-1639 DTSVTPAIKTYEGFT
+1639 DTSVTPTVKTYEGFT

-1664 GDGTTVV
+1664 GDGTTVI
-1671 KYYYTRNKYTLD
+1671 KYYYIRNKYTLD

-1804 DSNYTMYDAEYLNG
+1804 DSNYTMYDAEYLSG

-1987 GSTESQTF
+1987 GNTESQTF

-2089 NYISFGKDE
+2089 DYISFGKDE

-2197 KRDGVDFLGW
+2197 LGW

-2274 GYYIGTNPDAKS
+2274 GYYIGTNPDAES

-2392 GSDEQTADNDGKTS
+2392 GSDEQTADNDGRTS

-2476 FSKAKNPE
+2476 FSKAKNPA

-2552 YNTTGGTALKLNRI
+2552 YNTTGGTALKFNRI

>member
-41 TLNWDDGVEWVATDR
+41 TLNWDDGVEWVATDKD
-56 NGTDRWEKGGSKTF
+56 GIYRWEKGGSKTF

-75 AYTYVKLRNGATVKS
+75 AYTYVRLKNGATVKS
-90 FFSRQENYEWT
+90 FFSRQENKDWT
-101 DYTYIS
+101 DYTYTS
-107 GDLCYD
+107 GSICYD
-113 TWTMHDNRNVDIYTS
+113 TWTMYNNRNVDIYTS

-142 VTGSKHYH
+142 VTSSKHYH
-150 SSNGNESS
+150 SSNENEAS

-311 PFGTIPTATLNV
+311 HGGTIPAATLNV

-362 YNKYAHGGTSGEG
+362 YNKYKHGGTSGEG

-407 NSDNKITFNA
+407 NSNNKITFNT

-605 GEGGTDIG
+605 ASGGTDIG

-637 HWMGYTTVFN
+637 HWMGYTTAFN
-647 YTDNA
+647 YSDTA
-652 PANTAGLTVTI
+652 PSNTAGQTVTI
-663 NNSINDGMDNCLYQV
+663 NNNINDGMDNNLYQI
-678 YGSCFFYKGTDGEYH
+678 YGNCFFYKGTDGEYH
-693 DYEEGTNPD
+693 DYEGANPD

-710 DNNGYK
+710 NSNGYK

-739 KNNYDIGK
+739 KNNYNIGQ
-747 GKASYVLSPHFSRV
+747 GKTSYSLSPHFLRV
-761 GISYDVR
+761 GINYNVR

-774 ENTESTLQVLHRNGI
+774 DTESTLQVLHQNGI
-789 SSYIYDSNSRYF
+789 SSYIYNNTSRYF
-801 SRELTYDDL
+801 SRELTYDDS

-824 HLVSRSNWYTEKTG
+824 HLINRNNWYTEKTG
-838 GNTVSAPCNNTKT
+838 GNTVSAPCNNTEA
-851 EYPDWTEKNWNLTTT
+851 EYPDWTEKNWNLTTE

-902 YDTMVTID
+902 YDTIVTID
-910 NPSKSG
+910 NPSKAG

-924 TGYDSTA
+924 TGYDSTT
-931 SGHNASAWTEET
+931 SGHNAATWTGET

-954 GATVT
+954 GAIVT
-959 FTATWKKEAPKTAN
+959 FTATWSKEAPKTAN
-973 LQTTGDVGIKTTS
+973 LQTTGDVGIKATS
-986 HATKTVVNI
+986 HPDKAVVNI
-995 GSSVQVSAVLNTG
+995 GSNVQVSAVLNTG
-1008 YVFKGWYNGDVK
+1008 YIFKGWYNGDVK

-1084 FCYMNGDIPTRRG
+1084 FCYMTGDIPTRRG

-1108 SVYNKYGI
+1108 SVYNKYGV
-1116 AIKNSSLYSY
+1116 AVRNSSLYSY

-1166 VYYGD
+1166 VHYGD

-1238 SWIRSDIDADEEFV
+1238 SWIRSDTDADEEFV
-1252 FWGFWAADEYNII
+1252 FWGFWTADEYNII
-1265 YNLNGGTLNGKTN
+1265 YNLDGGTLNGKTN

-1291 NNPTRTGYIFAGWCE
+1291 NNPTKTGYTFEGWTGTDITGT
-1306 SKDTSYVYNR
+1306 SKIV
-1316 NANEVIKKD
+1316 
-1325 ESDSTS
+1325 
-1331 CFIPECYASL
+1331 
-1341 DYAPVFD
+1341 
-1348 PAYYLAKYPDL
+1348 
-1359 KSAYGDDA
+1359 
-1367 NKALSHFVKYGMKEG
+1367 
-1382 RQGSAEFEVNAY
+1382 
-1394 KAKYKDLKDAF
+1394 
-1405 GDNLPKYYIHY
+1405 
-1416 ILAGKSEGR
+1416 
-1425 TISQA
+1425 TIN
-1430 SISIY
+1430 
-1435 QGSIG
+1435 QGSIS

-1491 YTVKYSTSTTDRDWD
+1491 YTVKYSTPTTDRGWD

-1739 SSISIITTAESGYNI
+1739 SSISIITTAESGYSI

-1768 KTVTVTINAK
+1768 KTVAVTINAK

-1804 DSNYTMYDAEYLNG
+1804 DSNYTMYDAEYLSG

-1987 GSTESQTF
+1987 GNTESQTF

-2089 NYISFGKDE
+2089 DYISFGKDE

-2365 NIPYAVIPHGSTI
+2365 NIPYVVIPHGSTI

-2476 FSKAKNPE
+2476 FSNAKNPE

-2552 YNTTGGTALKLNRI
+2552 YNTTGGTALKFNRI

>member
-581 VTDKYFVQDKAK
+581 VTDKYFVQDKTK

-605 GEGGTDIG
+605 ASGGTDIG

-647 YTDNA
+647 YSDTA
-652 PANTAGLTVTI
+652 PSNTAGQTVTI
-663 NNSINDGMDNCLYQV
+663 NNNINDGMDNNLYQV
-678 YGSCFFYKGTDGEYH
+678 YGNCFFYKGIDGEYH
-693 DYEEGTNPD
+693 DYEGTNPD

-866 DGATVDLYARWQANN
+866 DRATVDLYARWQANN

-902 YDTMVTID
+902 YDTIVTID
-910 NPSKSG
+910 NPSKAG

-1108 SVYNKYGI
+1108 SVYNKYGV
-1116 AIKNSSLYSY
+1116 AVRNSSLYTY
-1126 DTDYHWRYDGNVTVK
+1126 DIDYHWRYDGNVTVK

-1152 YKVVTGAGSIPSQT
+1152 YKVVTGAGNIPSQT
-1166 VYYGD
+1166 VHYGD

-1450 IEYSIVYTK
+1450 INYTINYDLN
-1459 GYTNNA
+1459 GGTVA
-1465 KDDVIQSGIKYN
+1465 V
-1477 KDVTLI
+1477 
-1483 SNPFTGRS
+1483 SNPTS
-1491 YTVKYSTSTTDRDWD
+1491 YNIETPT
-1506 KVTAPAGFNGT
+1506 
-1517 LEFAHWNIL
+1517 FALNNPIRL
-1526 SKTYAAGTKLKNLTT
+1526 
-1541 KNGDKITATAQW
+1541 
-1553 KDKKFTLPVV
+1553 
-1563 SRPGY
+1563 GY
-1568 VFAGWYSMVD
+1568 VFAGWTGSNGTTPQKNVSIYKGSTGN
-1578 RKVYK
+1578 KFYK
-1583 ANTEY
+1583 AN
-1588 TISQAL
+1588 
-1594 TAYDNTFTAQWTA
+1594 WTA
-1607 KTDTP
+1607 ADVGYTVNHYVMDINGNYPSTPTKT
-1612 YKVEHY
+1612 ER
-1618 KMNLDGTT
+1618 LSG
-1626 YTLADTDNFKGTT
+1626 FT
-1639 DTSVTPAIKTYEGFT
+1639 DTSVTAKRLSLGNGFT
-1654 SPSTQTVTIK
+1654 YPDVQTVKIK
-1664 GDGTTVV
+1664 ADGTTVV

-1714 TAVVT
+1714 TTVVT
-1719 VNGTVVGN
+1719 VNETVVGN

-1739 SSISIITTAESGYNI
+1739 SSISIITTAESGYSI
-1754 IDNSNVNFKMPAEG
+1754 IDNSNVIFKMPAEG

-2274 GYYIGTNPDAKS
+2274 GYYIGTNPDAES

>member
-1 MKLKRNFKTLLMI
+1 MI

-20 VVSGILIDSGT
+20 VISGILTDSGT

-75 AYTYVKLRNGATVKS
+75 AYTYVRLKNGATVKS
-90 FFSRQENYEWT
+90 FFSRQENKDWT
-101 DYTYIS
+101 DYTYTS
-107 GDLCYD
+107 GSLCYD
-113 TWTMHDNRNVDIYTS
+113 TWTMYNNRNVDIYTS

-150 SSNGNESS
+150 SSNGNEASL
-158 WSNLRDDLGRSP
+158 NYLRDDLGRSP
-170 APVYS
+170 APIYS

-207 TEDSH
+207 TEDNH

-224 GDRFDDWYR
+224 GNGFDDWYR

-256 LQINISVK
+256 LQINISIK
-264 NTNSYAK
+264 NNNSYAK

-280 IQVADDDNAATFFN
+280 IQIADDDNATTFFN

-303 YCETSDNY
+303 YCETSDNF
-311 PFGTIPTATLNV
+311 PLGTIPTATLNV

-342 FVYRKEHVWLNNV
+342 FVYRKQHIWLNNV
-355 LGDKATN
+355 LGDKTT
-362 YNKYAHGGTSGEG
+362 YFNKKPHGGTSGEG
-375 ELDSGFSIAW
+375 ESDSGFSIAW

-407 NSDNKITFNA
+407 NSDNKITFDA
-417 NGGELKTPGTS
+417 NGGELKTPGTN

-459 AGYTFDG
+459 AGYIFDG

-517 VRLNTGDIPSSELTK
+517 VRLNTGDIPSSELAE

-545 ENGRYFSKAFV
+545 ENGRYFSKAFI

-581 VTDKYFVQDKAK
+581 VTDKYFVQDKTK

-605 GEGGTDIG
+605 ASGGTDIG
-613 RGKKIYNNLY
+613 RGEKTYNNLY

-647 YTDNA
+647 YTDTA
-652 PANTAGLTVTI
+652 PSNTAGQTVTI
-663 NNSINDGMDNCLYQV
+663 NNNINDGIDNNLYQV
-678 YGSCFFYKGTDGEYH
+678 YGSCFFYKGTDGAYH
-693 DYEEGTNPD
+693 DYEGTNPD

-710 DNNGYK
+710 NSNGYK

-739 KNNYDIGK
+739 KNNYNIGQ
-747 GKASYVLSPHFSRV
+747 GKTSYSLSPHFTRT
-761 GISYDVR
+761 GINYNVR
-768 LNANVP
+768 LHANVP

-824 HLVSRSNWYTEKTG
+824 HLISRSNWYTEKTG
-838 GNTVSAPCNNTKT
+838 GNTVSAPCNNTEA

-895 SHPTSAD
+895 SHPTSVD

-910 NPSKSG
+910 NPSKTG

-924 TGYDSTA
+924 TGYDSTT
-931 SGHNASAWTEET
+931 SGYAGSTWTDET

-959 FTATWKKEAPKTAN
+959 FTATWSKEAPKTAKYIVKHYKMDVNGNYPSVPDETEN
-973 LQTTGDVGIKTTS
+973 LT
-986 HATKTVVNI
+986 ANI
-995 GSSVQVSAVLNTG
+995 GSSVTPNTKDYGKLYNKPSLKTITVSSDSGQNVIEYRYSRKMARVILYKDEGIKSTDPIAGDYERDYVGATIKLSAVMQKGYKFKNWTSKLDYNLGTVLSTANPYNYTLTSEDMQGVTHTYNNGAGSTWGALIQANSTPITYSIAYNLNGGVFGAFHPTSTSYNEDVKISNPAKENCIFAGWTITG
-1008 YVFKGWYNGDVK
+1008 YDTETSGHSAATWTGETGASFKNLASTEGKTVTFTAVWNVATANFQTTGDTGIASTSHPNKTSENIGSSINVNAKLNNGYTFVGWYNGSTL
-1020 VSDDLSFVY
+1020 VSDKMNFNY
-1029 TMPNKDTVL
+1029 TMPNTDTVL
-1038 TAKTEIKWYTM
+1038 TAKTTPAKYT
-1049 TFDPN
+1049 
-1054 GGILKNP
+1054 I
-1061 GNNLYNAEWK
+1061 
-1071 NGNTVSVGWNIND
+1071 
-1084 FCYMNGDIPTRRG
+1084 
-1097 YRFTGWYLGSE
+1097 
-1108 SVYNKYGI
+1108 
-1116 AIKNSSLYSY
+1116 SY
-1126 DTDYHWRYDGNVTVK
+1126 D
-1141 AGWDAINYKIS
+1141 
-1152 YKVVTGAGSIPSQT
+1152 
-1166 VYYGD
+1166 
-1171 SFTLAD
+1171 
-1177 GNAFTYTGHTFS
+1177 
-1189 HWYVRRSSDKKV
+1189 
-1201 FCYDGNWHTTDGSD
+1201 
-1215 LYGSDVSNWYPYNN
+1215 
-1229 SGLTFEMND
+1229 
-1238 SWIRSDIDADEEFV
+1238 
-1252 FWGFWAADEYNII
+1252 
-1265 YNLNGGTLNGKTN
+1265 LNGGAVAVSN
-1278 PDTYNIETPTFTL
+1278 PTGYNIETPTFTL
-1291 NNPTRTGYIFAGWCE
+1291 NNPVKIGYTFVGWTGSNG
-1306 SKDTSYVYNR
+1306 T
-1316 NANEVIKKD
+1316 
-1325 ESDSTS
+1325 T
-1331 CFIPECYASL
+1331 PQ
-1341 DYAPVFD
+1341 
-1348 PAYYLAKYPDL
+1348 
-1359 KSAYGDDA
+1359 
-1367 NKALSHFVKYGMKEG
+1367 KAV
-1382 RQGSAEFEVNAY
+1382 
-1394 KAKYKDLKDAF
+1394 
-1405 GDNLPKYYIHY
+1405 
-1416 ILAGKSEGR
+1416 
-1425 TISQA
+1425 
-1430 SISIY
+1430 SIY
-1435 QGSIG
+1435 KGSTG
-1440 NRTYTATWTP
+1440 NK
-1450 IEYSIVYTK
+1450 S
-1459 GYTNNA
+1459 
-1465 KDDVIQSGIKYN
+1465 
-1477 KDVTLI
+1477 
-1483 SNPFTGRS
+1483 
-1491 YTVKYSTSTTDRDWD
+1491 
-1506 KVTAPAGFNGT
+1506 
-1517 LEFAHWNIL
+1517 
-1526 SKTYAAGTKLKNLTT
+1526 
-1541 KNGDKITATAQW
+1541 
-1553 KDKKFTLPVV
+1553 
-1563 SRPGY
+1563 
-1568 VFAGWYSMVD
+1568 
-1578 RKVYK
+1578 YK
-1583 ANTEY
+1583 AN
-1588 TISQAL
+1588 
-1594 TAYDNTFTAQWTA
+1594 WTA
-1607 KTDTP
+1607 NIDTK
-1612 YKVEHY
+1612 YTVEY
-1618 KMNLDGTT
+1618 YQMNLDGKT
-1626 YTLADTDNFKGTT
+1626 YTKHESKTFTGTT
-1639 DTSVTPAIKTYEGFT
+1639 DTKVASLDTLKKTYTGFT
-1654 SPSTQTVTIK
+1654 YAYAENADAIIK

-1739 SSISIITTAESGYNI
+1739 SSISIITTAESGYSI
-1754 IDNSNVNFKMPAEG
+1754 IDNSNVSFKMPAEG

-1778 DTKYLVRHWKKN
+1778 DTKYLVRRWKKN

-1804 DSNYTMYDAEYLNG
+1804 DSNYTIYDAEYLNG

-1823 VKPVVRTLEGFTY
+1823 VTPDIKTYEGFTY
-1836 KGVLPSEGTAYVK
+1836 KATLPSEGTAYVK

-1900 ANLKVG
+1900 ANLKIG

-1949 FNMPARNVYLGVK
+1949 FNMPARNVYLKVK

-1976 PVEPKSISNVT
+1976 PVEPKSINNVT

-2008 TLTGYTRKSGWM
+2008 TLTGYTKKSGWM
-2020 TKPSKNGNGT
+2020 TASSKNGNGT

-2061 EEINISST
+2061 EKINISST
-2069 NNFAATQTV
+2069 NDFAATQTV

-2089 NYISFGKDE
+2089 DYISFGKDE

-2186 TPVTKRDGVDF
+2186 TPVTKRN
-2197 KRDGVDFLGW
+2197 GVDFLGW

-2224 NKTCYAIW
+2224 NKTYYAIW
-2232 KDTKKPVAV
+2232 KDTINPLVV
-2241 LEDVTSNLSASQT
+2241 ITDVSNKDADSQT
-2254 ITFKLY
+2254 IKFNLY
-2260 DTAEGKTNTGSDIA
+2260 DLDADLTDKDFEGKNLEYIRKHGEKTGSDIA
-2274 GYYIGTNPDAKS
+2274 AYWFGKNPVYNGNGNSRTVTEIVKDEGYSVNLERT
-2286 NTKKNVTADKNGTY
+2286 V
-2300 SGSETITLNGE
+2300 GE
-2311 TTYYIFPYDKAGNI
+2311 AVTYYIFAEDKAGNI
-2325 GDTIKL
+2325 SRTTIAVDAN
-2331 KSTGNN
+2331 GNVTPN
-2337 NTPEITPG
+2337 NDLTFCSLT
-2345 ILFHRVDFNANG
+2345 LNANDG
-2357 STDSPATV
+2357 LIQE
-2365 NIPYAVIPHGSTI
+2365 NGQNTI
-2378 TMPTAYRLGYHDYT
+2378 QKLIRKGNTYNLTNVHTERTGYHDT
-2392 GSDEQTADNDGKTS
+2392 ESDTDGVSMHWSHEIALGSNIIDEDKQTVI
-2406 YWGTDSK
+2406 GTDNSVNPESLTEWEAK
-2413 AVTGFNTLK
+2413 GNDTLYTKWTPNAYTLK
-2422 VTKSQTCFALWKANK
+2422 VYL
-2437 YTITLVS
+2437 
-2444 NKPDTKNGYR
+2444 NKPVKATEDINTYNTVSSDTNKWVYDTYTGY
-2454 VNSTYSPENDTK
+2454 YK
-2466 ITVTFDEVIP
+2466 TVLVYDKVWSIP
-2476 FSKAKNPE
+2476 DSAEFAGL
-2484 ITGWTFKGYAFNE
+2484 TGWTTTGFKN
-2497 LSTSDNNNSKT
+2497 
-2508 VVSTNQKFGLQFVK
+2508 V
-2522 DWYKDAGKTFE
+2522 GKIGK
-2533 NVSDITLYAAW
+2533 SDIIYLNSLNRSYDEADDVSKASDIGTNLTSVKGDAVAYTMLW
-2544 SENRYTVN
+2544 KENRYTVN
-2552 YNTTGGTALKLNRI
+2552 FRANGGTAVKRVTL
-2566 TYWYEDEFSLPDA
+2566 
-2579 TGDYYNTF
+2579 
-2587 MKLEDNK
+2587 LEKKIDGSAKERTVDTTASANK
-2594 KAVTTYRPAH
+2594 KATDKTYDTSIIIGYESMIKVLDSPVRPGFTFTFFTKDKDYAKTAH
-2604 HFVMWK
+2604 MKDDKPDFDKSVLCTGELSEEAAKMYREEYK
-2610 CVSDENSNGDVYSS
+2610 ITGSLNSDEEVNLYSS
-2624 GGKAVR
+2624 W
-2630 LVSKNNGE
+2630 SKR
-2638 CTLNAVWK
+2638 K
-2646 QKQIVT
+2646 PVT
-2652 LNITSDTFKESMT
+2652 LQSFISANSIRTDANALTKIALGTYITRDNAKDINSAWFNKNYKT
-2665 NDYAALADAMWA
+2665 ND
-2677 EKGTGYI
+2677 KG
-2684 KDQTAIKEYTFT
+2684 EYVMNDTVEVLQEWDVT
-2696 KTSDIKETK
+2696 KTEIKQTYSKKIMADNN

>member
-1 MKLKRNFKTLLMI
+1 MKLKRTFKTLLMI

-41 TLNWDDGVEWVATDR
+41 TLNWDDGVEWVATDKD
-56 NGTDRWEKGGSKTF
+56 GIYRWEKGGSKTF

-75 AYTYVKLRNGATVKS
+75 AYTYVKLKNGATIKS
-90 FFSRQENYEWT
+90 FFSRQENKDWT
-101 DYTYIS
+101 DYTYTS
-107 GDLCYD
+107 GSLCYD
-113 TWTMHDNRNVDIYTS
+113 TWTMYNNRNVDIYTS

-142 VTGSKHYH
+142 VTSSKHYH

-256 LQINISVK
+256 LQINISIK

-337 VYIGH
+337 VYIGP
-342 FVYRKEHVWLNNV
+342 FVYRKEHIWLNNV

-407 NSDNKITFNA
+407 NSDNKITFDA
-417 NGGELKTPGTS
+417 NGGKLKTPGEN
-428 INNPSGNYS
+428 INKPNGNYS

-459 AGYTFDG
+459 AGYTFEG

-532 LTETASTEGWTWN
+532 LTETASTEGWAWN

-581 VTDKYFVQDKAK
+581 VTDKYFVQDKTK

-605 GEGGTDIG
+605 ASGGTDIG

-725 NWNYLTDGLGKLTY
+725 NWNHLTDGLGKLTY

-801 SRELTYDDL
+801 SRELKYDDL

-824 HLVSRSNWYTEKTG
+824 HQISRSNWYTEKTG
-838 GNTVSAPCNNTKT
+838 GNTVSAPCNNTEA

-902 YDTMVTID
+902 YDTMVAID
-910 NPSKSG
+910 NPSKAG

-924 TGYDSTA
+924 IGYDSTA
-931 SGHNASAWTEET
+931 SGHNAATWTGET

-954 GATVT
+954 GAIVT
-959 FTATWKKEAPKTAN
+959 FTATWSKEAPKTAN

-1084 FCYMNGDIPTRRG
+1084 FCYMTGDIPTRRG

-1108 SVYNKYGI
+1108 SVYNKYGV
-1116 AIKNSSLYSY
+1116 AVRNSSLYSY

-1166 VYYGD
+1166 VHYGD

-1238 SWIRSDIDADEEFV
+1238 SWIRSDTDADEEFV
-1252 FWGFWAADEYNII
+1252 FWGFWTADEYNII
-1265 YNLNGGTLNGKTN
+1265 YNLDGGTLNGKTN

-1291 NNPTRTGYIFAGWCE
+1291 NNPTKTGYTFEGWTGTDITGT
-1306 SKDTSYVYNR
+1306 SKIV
-1316 NANEVIKKD
+1316 
-1325 ESDSTS
+1325 
-1331 CFIPECYASL
+1331 
-1341 DYAPVFD
+1341 
-1348 PAYYLAKYPDL
+1348 
-1359 KSAYGDDA
+1359 
-1367 NKALSHFVKYGMKEG
+1367 
-1382 RQGSAEFEVNAY
+1382 
-1394 KAKYKDLKDAF
+1394 
-1405 GDNLPKYYIHY
+1405 
-1416 ILAGKSEGR
+1416 
-1425 TISQA
+1425 TIN
-1430 SISIY
+1430 

-1491 YTVKYSTSTTDRDWD
+1491 YTVKYSTPTTDRDWD

-1568 VFAGWYSMVD
+1568 VFAGWYSLVD

-1639 DTSVTPAIKTYEGFT
+1639 DTSVTPAVKTYEGFT

-1739 SSISIITTAESGYNI
+1739 SSISIITTAESGYSI
-1754 IDNSNVNFKMPAEG
+1754 IDNSNVNFKMPAES

-1804 DSNYTMYDAEYLNG
+1804 DSNYTMYDAEYLSG
-1818 KAYSW
+1818 KVYSW

-2030 ADFSYGQSVK
+2030 TDFSYGQSVK

-2069 NNFAATQTV
+2069 NNFAATQIV

-2089 NYISFGKDE
+2089 DYISFGKDE

-2197 KRDGVDFLGW
+2197 LGW

-2224 NKTCYAIW
+2224 NKTYYAIW

-2476 FSKAKNPE
+2476 FSNAKNPE

-2508 VVSTNQKFGLQFVK
+2508 VVNTNQKFGLQFVK

-2624 GGKAVR
+2624 GEKAVR

-2677 EKGTGYI
+2677 KKGTGYI

>member
-1 MKLKRNFKTLLMI
+1 MI

-20 VVSGILIDSGT
+20 VVSGIFIDSGT

-101 DYTYIS
+101 NYTYIS

-605 GEGGTDIG
+605 ASGGTDIG

-693 DYEEGTNPD
+693 DYEGTNPD

-710 DNNGYK
+710 DSNGYK

-739 KNNYDIGK
+739 KNNYNIGQ
-747 GKASYVLSPHFSRV
+747 GKTSYSLSPHFSRV
-761 GISYDVR
+761 GINYNVR

-774 ENTESTLQVLHRNGI
+774 DTESTLQVLHQNGI
-789 SSYIYDSNSRYF
+789 SSYIYNSTSRYF
-801 SRELTYDDL
+801 SRELTYDDS

-838 GNTVSAPCNNTKT
+838 GNIVSAPCNNTKT

-866 DGATVDLYARWQANN
+866 DRATVDLYARWQANN

-902 YDTMVTID
+902 YDTIVTID
-910 NPSKSG
+910 NPSKAG

-959 FTATWKKEAPKTAN
+959 FTATWSKEAPKTARYTVKHYQMN
-973 LQTTGDVGIKTTS
+973 TDGTYPSTPTNMESFSGLIGSSVTPAVKDYGQIFDKPSTKTVTISADGNTTVEYKYPRKKARVIVGKSTGIKTTDPVPGDY
-986 HATKTVVNI
+986 ADGYIGQTVTL
-995 GSSVQVSAVLNTG
+995 SAIPETG
-1008 YVFKGWYNGDVK
+1008 YRFKNWTSLLKENYGTVFSTTAGFNYTLTYNDSTAIQHQYGNGT
-1020 VSDDLSFVY
+1020 S
-1029 TMPNKDTVL
+1029 TMWGAYMQANAEPITYN
-1038 TAKTEIKWYTM
+1038 IKYNY
-1049 TFDPN
+1049 N
-1054 GGILKNP
+1054 GGIKGAFAPTSAKYNEDVKISNPTKKNCIFAGWTITGYDPNTSGHSSATWTDETGASFKNLASVEGKTVTFTATWVQKDVHLVTISGRGIKLSKPLSYDGHVGETKRITAELKP
-1061 GNNLYNAEWK
+1061 
-1071 NGNTVSVGWNIND
+1071 
-1084 FCYMNGDIPTRRG
+1084 G
-1097 YRFTGWYLGSE
+1097 YRFVNWTNYYNANEVISTDKDFDYKLTDKDYDNYL
-1108 SVYNKYGI
+1108 
-1116 AIKNSSLYSY
+1116 
-1126 DTDYHWRYDGNVTVK
+1126 
-1141 AGWDAINYKIS
+1141 
-1152 YKVVTGAGSIPSQT
+1152 
-1166 VYYGD
+1166 
-1171 SFTLAD
+1171 
-1177 GNAFTYTGHTFS
+1177 
-1189 HWYVRRSSDKKV
+1189 SDKGGTYLK
-1201 FCYDGNWHTTDGSD
+1201 
-1215 LYGSDVSNWYPYNN
+1215 SNAVP
-1229 SGLTFEMND
+1229 
-1238 SWIRSDIDADEEFV
+1238 ID
-1252 FWGFWAADEYNII
+1252 YTIT
-1265 YNLNGGTLNGKTN
+1265 YKLNGGTASN
-1278 PDTYNIETPTFTL
+1278 PVSYNVESNTFTL
-1291 NNPTRTGYIFAGWCE
+1291 NNPTRAGYTFAGWTGTDITGT
-1306 SKDTSYVYNR
+1306 SKTVTIN
-1316 NANEVIKKD
+1316 
-1325 ESDSTS
+1325 
-1331 CFIPECYASL
+1331 
-1341 DYAPVFD
+1341 
-1348 PAYYLAKYPDL
+1348 
-1359 KSAYGDDA
+1359 
-1367 NKALSHFVKYGMKEG
+1367 
-1382 RQGSAEFEVNAY
+1382 QGS
-1394 KAKYKDLKDAF
+1394 
-1405 GDNLPKYYIHY
+1405 
-1416 ILAGKSEGR
+1416 
-1425 TISQA
+1425 T
-1430 SISIY
+1430 
-1435 QGSIG
+1435 G

-1450 IEYSIVYTK
+1450 VNYTINYDLN
-1459 GYTNNA
+1459 GGTVA
-1465 KDDVIQSGIKYN
+1465 V
-1477 KDVTLI
+1477 
-1483 SNPFTGRS
+1483 SNPTS
-1491 YTVKYSTSTTDRDWD
+1491 YNIETPT
-1506 KVTAPAGFNGT
+1506 
-1517 LEFAHWNIL
+1517 FALNNPIRL
-1526 SKTYAAGTKLKNLTT
+1526 
-1541 KNGDKITATAQW
+1541 
-1553 KDKKFTLPVV
+1553 
-1563 SRPGY
+1563 GY
-1568 VFAGWYSMVD
+1568 VFAGWTGSNGTTPQKNVSIYKGSTGN
-1578 RKVYK
+1578 KFYK
-1583 ANTEY
+1583 AN
-1588 TISQAL
+1588 
-1594 TAYDNTFTAQWTA
+1594 WTA
-1607 KTDTP
+1607 ADVGYTVNHYVMDINGNYPSTPTKT
-1612 YKVEHY
+1612 ER
-1618 KMNLDGTT
+1618 LSG
-1626 YTLADTDNFKGTT
+1626 FT
-1639 DTSVTPAIKTYEGFT
+1639 DTSVTAKRLSLGNGFTYPDVQTVKIKT
-1654 SPSTQTVTIK
+1654 
-1664 GDGTTVV
+1664 DGTTVV

-1739 SSISIITTAESGYNI
+1739 SSISIITTAESGYSI
-1754 IDNSNVNFKMPAEG
+1754 IDNTNVNFKMPAEG

-1804 DSNYTMYDAEYLNG
+1804 DSNYTMYDAEYLSG

-1900 ANLKVG
+1900 ANLKTG

-2069 NNFAATQTV
+2069 NDFAATQTV

-2089 NYISFGKDE
+2089 DYISFEKDE

-2186 TPVTKRDGVDF
+2186 TPVT

-2378 TMPTAYRLGYHDYT
+2378 TMPTAYRFGYHDYT

>member
-20 VVSGILIDSGT
+20 VVSGIFIDSGT

-41 TLNWDDGVEWVATDR
+41 TLNWDDGVEWVATD
-56 NGTDRWEKGGSKTF
+56 
-70 QAGSK
+70 
-75 AYTYVKLRNGATVKS
+75 RNGATVKS

-605 GEGGTDIG
+605 ASGGTDIG

-693 DYEEGTNPD
+693 DYEGTNPD

-710 DNNGYK
+710 DSNGYK

-739 KNNYDIGK
+739 KNNYNIGQ
-747 GKASYVLSPHFSRV
+747 GKTSYSLSPHFSRV
-761 GISYDVR
+761 GINYNVR

-774 ENTESTLQVLHRNGI
+774 DTESTLQVLHQNGI
-789 SSYIYDSNSRYF
+789 SSYIYNSTSRYF
-801 SRELTYDDL
+801 SRELTYDDS

-838 GNTVSAPCNNTKT
+838 GNIVSAPCNNTKT

-866 DGATVDLYARWQANN
+866 DRATVDLYARWQANN

-902 YDTMVTID
+902 YDTIVTID
-910 NPSKSG
+910 NPSKAG

-959 FTATWKKEAPKTAN
+959 FTATWSKEAPKTARYTVKHYQMN
-973 LQTTGDVGIKTTS
+973 TDGTYPSTPTNMESFSGLIGSSVTPAVKDYGQIFDKPSTKTVTISADGNTTVEYKYPRKKARVIVGKSTGIKTTDPVPGDY
-986 HATKTVVNI
+986 ADGYIGQTVTL
-995 GSSVQVSAVLNTG
+995 SAIPETG
-1008 YVFKGWYNGDVK
+1008 YRFKNWTSLLKENYGTVFSTTAGFNYTLTYNDSTAIQHQYGNGT
-1020 VSDDLSFVY
+1020 S
-1029 TMPNKDTVL
+1029 TMWGAYMQANAEPITYN
-1038 TAKTEIKWYTM
+1038 IKYNY
-1049 TFDPN
+1049 N
-1054 GGILKNP
+1054 GGIKGAFAPTSAKYNEDVKISNPTKKNCIFAGWTITGYDPNTSGHSSATWTDETGASFKNLASVEGKTVTFTATWVQKDVHLVTISGRGIKLSKPLSYDGHVGETKRITAELKP
-1061 GNNLYNAEWK
+1061 
-1071 NGNTVSVGWNIND
+1071 
-1084 FCYMNGDIPTRRG
+1084 G
-1097 YRFTGWYLGSE
+1097 YRFVNWTNYYNANEVISTDKDFDYKLTDKDYDNYL
-1108 SVYNKYGI
+1108 
-1116 AIKNSSLYSY
+1116 
-1126 DTDYHWRYDGNVTVK
+1126 
-1141 AGWDAINYKIS
+1141 
-1152 YKVVTGAGSIPSQT
+1152 
-1166 VYYGD
+1166 
-1171 SFTLAD
+1171 
-1177 GNAFTYTGHTFS
+1177 
-1189 HWYVRRSSDKKV
+1189 SDKGGTYLK
-1201 FCYDGNWHTTDGSD
+1201 
-1215 LYGSDVSNWYPYNN
+1215 SNAVP
-1229 SGLTFEMND
+1229 
-1238 SWIRSDIDADEEFV
+1238 ID
-1252 FWGFWAADEYNII
+1252 YTIT
-1265 YNLNGGTLNGKTN
+1265 YKLNGGTASN
-1278 PDTYNIETPTFTL
+1278 PVSYNVESNTFTL
-1291 NNPTRTGYIFAGWCE
+1291 NNPTRAGYTFAGWTGTDITGT
-1306 SKDTSYVYNR
+1306 SKTVTIN
-1316 NANEVIKKD
+1316 
-1325 ESDSTS
+1325 
-1331 CFIPECYASL
+1331 
-1341 DYAPVFD
+1341 
-1348 PAYYLAKYPDL
+1348 
-1359 KSAYGDDA
+1359 
-1367 NKALSHFVKYGMKEG
+1367 
-1382 RQGSAEFEVNAY
+1382 QGS
-1394 KAKYKDLKDAF
+1394 
-1405 GDNLPKYYIHY
+1405 
-1416 ILAGKSEGR
+1416 
-1425 TISQA
+1425 T
-1430 SISIY
+1430 
-1435 QGSIG
+1435 G

-1450 IEYSIVYTK
+1450 VNYTINYDLN
-1459 GYTNNA
+1459 GGTVA
-1465 KDDVIQSGIKYN
+1465 V
-1477 KDVTLI
+1477 
-1483 SNPFTGRS
+1483 SNPTS
-1491 YTVKYSTSTTDRDWD
+1491 YNIETPT
-1506 KVTAPAGFNGT
+1506 
-1517 LEFAHWNIL
+1517 FALNNPIRL
-1526 SKTYAAGTKLKNLTT
+1526 
-1541 KNGDKITATAQW
+1541 
-1553 KDKKFTLPVV
+1553 
-1563 SRPGY
+1563 GY
-1568 VFAGWYSMVD
+1568 VFAGWTGSNGTTPQKNVSIYKGSTGN
-1578 RKVYK
+1578 KFYK
-1583 ANTEY
+1583 AN
-1588 TISQAL
+1588 
-1594 TAYDNTFTAQWTA
+1594 WTA
-1607 KTDTP
+1607 ADVGYTVNHYVMDINGNYPSTPTKT
-1612 YKVEHY
+1612 ER
-1618 KMNLDGTT
+1618 LSG
-1626 YTLADTDNFKGTT
+1626 FT
-1639 DTSVTPAIKTYEGFT
+1639 DTSVTAKRLSLGNGFTYPDVQTVKIKT
-1654 SPSTQTVTIK
+1654 
-1664 GDGTTVV
+1664 DGTTVV

-1739 SSISIITTAESGYNI
+1739 SSISIITTAESGYSI
-1754 IDNSNVNFKMPAEG
+1754 IDNTNVNFKMPAEG

-1804 DSNYTMYDAEYLNG
+1804 DSNYTMYDAEYLSG

-1900 ANLKVG
+1900 ANLKTG

-2069 NNFAATQTV
+2069 NDFAATQTV

-2089 NYISFGKDE
+2089 DYISFEKDE

-2186 TPVTKRDGVDF
+2186 TPVT

-2378 TMPTAYRLGYHDYT
+2378 TMPTAYRFGYHDYT

>member
-1 MKLKRNFKTLLMI
+1 MKLKRTFKTLLMI

-20 VVSGILIDSGT
+20 VISGILTDSGT

-90 FFSRQENYEWT
+90 FFSRQENKDWT
-101 DYTYIS
+101 DYTYTS
-107 GDLCYD
+107 GSLCYD
-113 TWTMHDNRNVDIYTS
+113 TWTMYNNRNVDIYTS

-150 SSNGNESS
+150 SSNGNEASL
-158 WSNLRDDLGRSP
+158 NYLRDDLGRSP
-170 APVYS
+170 APIYS

-207 TEDSH
+207 TEDNH

-224 GDRFDDWYR
+224 GNGFDDWYR

-256 LQINISVK
+256 LQINISIK

-280 IQVADDDNAATFFN
+280 IQVADDDNATTFFN

-303 YCETSDNY
+303 YCETSTTQA
-311 PFGTIPTATLNV
+311 GTIPTATLNV
-323 YAKDVPGYVTDADA
+323 YVKDVPGYVTDADA

-342 FVYRKEHVWLNNV
+342 FVYRKQHIWSNNV

-407 NSDNKITFNA
+407 NSDNKITFDA
-417 NGGELKTPGTS
+417 NGGELKTPGTN

-517 VRLNTGDIPSSELTK
+517 VRLNTGDIPSSELAE
-532 LTETASTEGWTWN
+532 LTETADKEGWTWN

-581 VTDKYFVQDKAK
+581 VTDKYFVQDKRK

-605 GEGGTDIG
+605 ASGGTDIG
-613 RGKKIYNNLY
+613 RGEKTYNNLY

-647 YTDNA
+647 YSDTA
-652 PANTAGLTVTI
+652 PSNTAGQTVTI
-663 NNSINDGMDNCLYQV
+663 NNNINDGMDNNLYQV
-678 YGSCFFYKGTDGEYH
+678 YGNCFFYKGTDGEYH
-693 DYEEGTNPD
+693 DYEGTNPD

-710 DNNGYK
+710 NSNGYK

-739 KNNYDIGK
+739 KNNYNIGQ
-747 GKASYVLSPHFSRV
+747 GKTSYSLSPHFTRT
-761 GISYDVR
+761 GINYNVR
-768 LNANVP
+768 LHANVP
-774 ENTESTLQVLHRNGI
+774 DTESTLQVLHQNGI
-789 SSYIYDSNSRYF
+789 SSYIYDSNSF

-824 HLVSRSNWYTEKTG
+824 HLISRSNWYTEKTG
-838 GNTVSAPCNNTKT
+838 GNTVSAPCNNTEA
-851 EYPDWTEKNWNLTTT
+851 EYPDWAESNWNLTTE

-895 SHPTSAD
+895 SHPTSVD

-910 NPSKSG
+910 NPSKTG

-924 TGYDSTA
+924 TGYDSTT
-931 SGHNASAWTEET
+931 SGYAGSTWTDET

-959 FTATWKKEAPKTAN
+959 FTATWSKEAPKTAKYIVKHYKMDVNGNYPSVPDETEN
-973 LQTTGDVGIKTTS
+973 LT
-986 HATKTVVNI
+986 ANI
-995 GSSVQVSAVLNTG
+995 GSSVTPNTKDYGKLYNKPSLKTITVSSDSGQNVIEYRYSRKMARVILYKDEGIKSTDPIAGDYERDYVGATIKLSAVMQKGYKFKNWTSKLDYNLGTVLSTANPYNYTLTSEDMQGVTHTYNNGAGSTWGALIQANSTPITYSIAYNLNGGVFGAFHPTSTSYNEDVKISNPAKENCIFAGWTITG
-1008 YVFKGWYNGDVK
+1008 YDTETSGHSAATWTGETGASFKNLASTEGKTVTFTAVWNVATANFQTTGDTGIASTSHPNKTSENIGSSINVNAKLNNGYTFVGWYNGSTL
-1020 VSDDLSFVY
+1020 VSDKMNFNY
-1029 TMPNKDTVL
+1029 TMPNTDTVL
-1038 TAKTEIKWYTM
+1038 TAKTTPAKYT
-1049 TFDPN
+1049 
-1054 GGILKNP
+1054 I
-1061 GNNLYNAEWK
+1061 
-1071 NGNTVSVGWNIND
+1071 
-1084 FCYMNGDIPTRRG
+1084 
-1097 YRFTGWYLGSE
+1097 
-1108 SVYNKYGI
+1108 
-1116 AIKNSSLYSY
+1116 SY
-1126 DTDYHWRYDGNVTVK
+1126 D
-1141 AGWDAINYKIS
+1141 
-1152 YKVVTGAGSIPSQT
+1152 
-1166 VYYGD
+1166 
-1171 SFTLAD
+1171 
-1177 GNAFTYTGHTFS
+1177 
-1189 HWYVRRSSDKKV
+1189 
-1201 FCYDGNWHTTDGSD
+1201 
-1215 LYGSDVSNWYPYNN
+1215 
-1229 SGLTFEMND
+1229 
-1238 SWIRSDIDADEEFV
+1238 
-1252 FWGFWAADEYNII
+1252 
-1265 YNLNGGTLNGKTN
+1265 LNGGAVAVSN
-1278 PDTYNIETPTFTL
+1278 PTSYNIETPTFTL
-1291 NNPTRTGYIFAGWCE
+1291 NNPVRLGYVFVGWTGSNGTTTPQ
-1306 SKDTSYVYNR
+1306 KNV
-1316 NANEVIKKD
+1316 
-1325 ESDSTS
+1325 
-1331 CFIPECYASL
+1331 
-1341 DYAPVFD
+1341 
-1348 PAYYLAKYPDL
+1348 
-1359 KSAYGDDA
+1359 
-1367 NKALSHFVKYGMKEG
+1367 
-1382 RQGSAEFEVNAY
+1382 
-1394 KAKYKDLKDAF
+1394 
-1405 GDNLPKYYIHY
+1405 
-1416 ILAGKSEGR
+1416 
-1425 TISQA
+1425 
-1430 SISIY
+1430 SIY
-1435 QGSIG
+1435 KGSTG
-1440 NRTYTATWTP
+1440 NRTYKANWTANT
-1450 IEYSIVYTK
+1450 
-1459 GYTNNA
+1459 
-1465 KDDVIQSGIKYN
+1465 
-1477 KDVTLI
+1477 
-1483 SNPFTGRS
+1483 
-1491 YTVKYSTSTTDRDWD
+1491 
-1506 KVTAPAGFNGT
+1506 
-1517 LEFAHWNIL
+1517 
-1526 SKTYAAGTKLKNLTT
+1526 GTK
-1541 KNGDKITATAQW
+1541 
-1553 KDKKFTLPVV
+1553 
-1563 SRPGY
+1563 
-1568 VFAGWYSMVD
+1568 
-1578 RKVYK
+1578 
-1583 ANTEY
+1583 Y
-1588 TISQAL
+1588 T
-1594 TAYDNTFTAQWTA
+1594 
-1607 KTDTP
+1607 
-1612 YKVEHY
+1612 VEHY

-1626 YTLADTDNFKGTT
+1626 YTLADTDNLKGTT

-1739 SSISIITTAESGYNI
+1739 SSISIITTAESGYSI
-1754 IDNSNVNFKMPAEG
+1754 IDNGNVSFKMPAEG

-1778 DTKYLVRHWKKN
+1778 DTKYLVRRWKKN

-1804 DSNYTMYDAEYLNG
+1804 DSNYTIYDAEYLNG

-1823 VKPVVRTLEGFTY
+1823 VTPDIKTYEGFTY
-1836 KGVLPSEGTAYVK
+1836 KATLPSEGTAYVK

-1862 NTYTINGGNV
+1862 NTYTINGGNI

-1900 ANLKVG
+1900 ANLKTG
-1906 YHWHGTDKCA
+1906 YHWHDTDDCI
-1916 SSGKYPTGWYSRNN
+1916 SSIKYPTGWYSRNN

-1949 FNMPARNVYLGVK
+1949 FNMPARNVKLGVK

-1971 YNKNQ
+1971 YNGNK
-1976 PVEPKSISNVT
+1976 PTDPSSLYNVQVID
-1987 GSTESQTF
+1987 EIKQEF
-1995 IYDESQNLRNNGF
+1995 IYNESQNIATNKFNLA
-2008 TLTGYTRKSGWM
+2008 GYTRKDGWM
-2020 TKPSKNGNGT
+2020 TKPSTDGNGT
-2030 ADFSYGQSVK
+2030 ADYAYGETVINLTDK
-2040 NLTTVNL
+2040 NLDVI
-2047 GTVNLYAIWEDNAP
+2047 NLYAIWEDNAP

-2069 NNFAATQTV
+2069 NDFATTQTV

-2186 TPVTKRDGVDF
+2186 TPVTKRN
-2197 KRDGVDFLGW
+2197 GVDFLGW

-2224 NKTCYAIW
+2224 NKTYYAIW
-2232 KDTKKPVAV
+2232 KDTINPLVV
-2241 LEDVTSNLSASQT
+2241 ITDVSNKDADSQT
-2254 ITFKLY
+2254 IKFNLY
-2260 DTAEGKTNTGSDIA
+2260 DLDADLTDKDFEGKNLEYIRKHGEKTGSDIA
-2274 GYYIGTNPDAKS
+2274 AYWFGKNPVYNGNGNSRTVTEIVKDEGYSVNLERT
-2286 NTKKNVTADKNGTY
+2286 V
-2300 SGSETITLNGE
+2300 GE
-2311 TTYYIFPYDKAGNI
+2311 AVTYYIFAEDKAGNI
-2325 GDTIKL
+2325 SKTTIAIDAN
-2331 KSTGNN
+2331 GNVTPN
-2337 NTPEITPG
+2337 NDLTFCSLT
-2345 ILFHRVDFNANG
+2345 LNANDG
-2357 STDSPATV
+2357 LIQE
-2365 NIPYAVIPHGSTI
+2365 NGQNTI
-2378 TMPTAYRLGYHDYT
+2378 QKLIRKGNTYNLTNVHAERTGYHDT
-2392 GSDEQTADNDGKTS
+2392 ESDTDGVSMHWSHEIALGSNIIDEDKQTVI
-2406 YWGTDSK
+2406 GTDNSVNPESLTEWEAK
-2413 AVTGFNTLK
+2413 GNDTLYTKWTPNAYTLK
-2422 VTKSQTCFALWKANK
+2422 VYL
-2437 YTITLVS
+2437 
-2444 NKPDTKNGYR
+2444 NKPVKATEDINTYNTVSSDTNKWVYDTYTGY
-2454 VNSTYSPENDTK
+2454 YK
-2466 ITVTFDEVIP
+2466 TVLVYDKVWSIP
-2476 FSKAKNPE
+2476 DSAEFAGL
-2484 ITGWTFKGYAFNE
+2484 TGWTTTGFKN
-2497 LSTSDNNNSKT
+2497 
-2508 VVSTNQKFGLQFVK
+2508 V
-2522 DWYKDAGKTFE
+2522 GKTGK
-2533 NVSDITLYAAW
+2533 SDIIYLNSLNRSYDEADDVSKASDIGTNLTSVKGDAVAYTMLW
-2544 SENRYTVN
+2544 KENRYTVN
-2552 YNTTGGTALKLNRI
+2552 FRANGGTAVKRVTL
-2566 TYWYEDEFSLPDA
+2566 
-2579 TGDYYNTF
+2579 
-2587 MKLEDNK
+2587 LEKKIDGSAKERTVDTTASANK
-2594 KAVTTYRPAH
+2594 KATDKTYDTSIIIGYESMIKVLDSPVRPGFTFTFFTKDKDYAKTAH
-2604 HFVMWK
+2604 MKDDKPDFDKSVLCTGELSEEAAKMYREEYK
-2610 CVSDENSNGDVYSS
+2610 ITGSLNGDEEVNLYSS
-2624 GGKAVR
+2624 W
-2630 LVSKNNGE
+2630 SKR
-2638 CTLNAVWK
+2638 K
-2646 QKQIVT
+2646 PVT
-2652 LNITSDTFKESMT
+2652 LQSFISANSIRTDANVLTKIALGTYITRDNAKDINSAWFNKNYKT
-2665 NDYAALADAMWA
+2665 ND
-2677 EKGTGYI
+2677 KG
-2684 KDQTAIKEYTFT
+2684 EYVMNDTVEVLQEWDVT
-2696 KTSDIKETK
+2696 KTEIKQTYSKKIMADNN